1 MNING
6 GGLSFDFTASNDQ
19 LKRVI
24 EESKQAI
31 TQFSVDGVKAGKDFG
46 ASFTE
51 ATKAFDAAFAK
62 IDAIVGENQSEI
74 AKLESKY
81 KALGEVMDKAFMSG
95 NDKEFRNVSQQRKQI
110 EAEIRLRKQLVAEA
124 GKASDA
130 LAAEERAMKQN
141 EEAARKNEA
150 THASLRTQL
159 RQCREALV
167 EMEMAG
173 QRGTKEY
180 AEMQAEAARL
190 TDAWADAQAQ
200 ANILAHDQAGMQGL
214 ISGLSGV
221 SGAFSAAQGAIALFS
236 DENEDLQ
243 KVMLKVQSLMSITVG
258 LQQVQQMLNKDS
270 AFTLVTLT
278 KAKEWW
284 AKILAAGTTSTTT
297 DTAAQVANTAA
308 QTANTAAAGAN
319 TTAQTANTVATGA
332 QAAAATAG
340 TAANITLAGAFRM
353 VGAAIKS
360 IPVFGWI
367 AAAIGAIV
375 AAVSHFSSK
384 AKKAREE
391 AEKAREE
398 AAKLGK
404 RAAEIAAETVT
415 AFRLLQ
421 TGWIGLT
428 NSLKEREKWVQDNY
442 DKFKELGIQINN
454 AKEAEK
460 LFEDGSDDFVN
471 ALLKRAKAAAA
482 TEMAIEKY
490 KEAMQKEANPKR
502 LTVVKTKPKRTGWAK
517 FFFGEGGR
525 VPIEGTEEYIN
536 IDQDAIDKLNKQG
549 DEFVKQAD
557 KYRQEADALLKGLG
571 LSAKAVIEGSVE
583 AVEQQITRLREAY
596 SRAATDS
603 ERANIAAQLK
613 AKEKE
618 LEKIA
623 YKNGGG
629 TDAYADQLN
638 KKKALYA
645 KYLKWITSS
654 DATVRA
660 AANTE
665 FAGLLK
671 EGSSYLDYL
680 EKQRADIEGKA
691 KKTATDL
698 KNLATL
704 NNEIANAT
712 KETVLSDFDTQ
723 LQRELAL
730 CKTIDE
736 RLALIEEKRQ
746 QLAGDN
752 SDVDNAKG
760 EMLNEAESE
769 TKEQAKQETKAL
781 LQEYAGYLQEK
792 LEFEESYARKR
803 GLLVTQAATAATE
816 KERKIAEAALAALEA
831 KRREYE
837 GRSGSEE
844 YDELLQQYQTYQQQ
858 QTAIKEKYDA
868 QRAVATKQG
877 NALLIAEIN
886 KAEQAALSKLATEQ
900 LMASESWG
908 QLFDDMSELSTKQIN
923 KLLADINGK
932 KVEWSAQFSPKDLQA
947 INQQLEK
954 AKDEIH
960 QRNPFRALKDSLK
973 ELRDALK
980 AEKILESDDPFIKG
994 LQAKKKQYEEYT
1006 KAVHSSD
1013 KTLAGASAEI
1023 YKDLLSEGT
1032 DYIDFLKKKIA
1043 ELENKRITVGLDVK
1057 GQEQLEMLNVVL
1069 ANEQGAAQNK
1079 GAAFRQVF
1087 NDIGSSIGQI
1097 NTAFDT
1103 VVKGIKNMGVAMDE
1117 ETARI
1122 LDDISNMLNGIGDI
1136 ASGIGS
1142 SNPLQVISGVFQ
1154 VIPAVTD
1161 LFNSQDRNARRSIE
1175 RHEAAIKKLGYAY
1188 NQLQHLVDNALGE
1201 DVYAGQNALIANLR
1215 EQQAEIKGEIDDIN
1229 SMKDPDEEAIAALE
1243 EEHAELAR
1251 QIEEIY
1257 NNIAKSITGTSA
1269 KDLASDLQNALVE
1282 AFKAGENAAESFG
1295 SVVDDVIANAVAN
1308 ALKLQLLEKPLQD
1321 AIDQLVADMGFDK
1334 EGNGAFDGLTEAERD
1349 SFRDKVEGAAANYE
1363 AAMQIYKDLFDD
1375 FVENEPSS
1383 LSGAIKGASQESIDL
1398 LAGQTNAVRVNQVKQ
1413 LELVR
1418 EQLFYIS
1425 RIDSNVAVIS
1435 GRLLSILNK
1444 LTGNS
1449 DDYRAAGL
1457 TD

>member
-74 AKLESKY
+74 AKLEGKY

-221 SGAFSAAQGAIALFS
+221 SGAFSAAQGAVALFAG
-236 DENEDLQ
+236 ENEDLQ
-243 KVMLKVQSLMSITVG
+243 KIMLKVQSLMSITVG
-258 LQQVQQMLNKDS
+258 LQQVQQTLNKDS
-270 AFTLVTLT
+270 AFTLVTLN
-278 KAKEWW
+278 KAKQWW
-284 AKILAAGTTSTTT
+284 NNILAAGTTATTA

-308 QTANTAAAGAN
+308 QTASTAAAGAN

-367 AAAIGAIV
+367 AAAIGAII
-375 AAVSHFSSK
+375 AVVTSFTSK

-391 AEKAREE
+391 AAKFGEALAE
-398 AAKLGK
+398 AAAKPITQFM
-404 RAAEIAAETVT
+404 E
-415 AFRLLQ
+415 LQ
-421 TGWIGLT
+421 TSWLSVTG
-428 NSLKEREKWVQDNY
+428 SLKEREQWLQDNA
-442 DKFKELGIQINN
+442 DKFKELGLEVNSV
-454 AKEAEK
+454 KEAEE
-460 LFEDGSDDFVN
+460 LLVNYSDKVVEAFM
-471 ALLKRAKAAAA
+471 LRAKAAV
-482 TEMAIEKY
+482 TSEMAMAKY
-490 KEAMQKEANPKR
+490 KEAIKKQQEVDAMSDTTSIWVQTSSFGGGYYVQAENTRKKKKQEEVNALEAEVKE
-502 LTVVKTKPKRTGWAK
+502 LFTKQLQFTAQEKA
-517 FFFGEGGR
+517 
-525 VPIEGTEEYIN
+525 ILEEIG
-536 IDQDAIDKLNKQG
+536 QG
-549 DEFVKQAD
+549 
-557 KYRQEADALLKGLG
+557 
-571 LSAKAVIEGSVE
+571 SAKVVEGSVE
-583 AVEQQITRLREAY
+583 AVEQQITRLRDAY

-623 YKNGGG
+623 YKNGSGSGG
-629 TDAYADQLN
+629 GETDAYADQLN

-723 LQRELAL
+723 LQRELAQ
-730 CKTIDE
+730 CNTIAE

-760 EMLNEAESE
+760 EMLNEAETE

-816 KERKIAEAALAALEA
+816 KERQIAEAALAALDA
-831 KRREYE
+831 KRKEYE
-837 GRSGSEE
+837 GQSGSES
-844 YDELLQQYQTYQQQ
+844 YDALLQEYRSYQQQ
-858 QTAIKEKYDA
+858 MTDIQEKYEA
-868 QRAVATKQG
+868 QRAEAAKHG
-877 NALLIAEIN
+877 NMAMIAEIN
-886 KAEQAALSKLATEQ
+886 KAEKAALSKLATEQ
-900 LMASESWG
+900 LMASESWSE
-908 QLFDDMSELSTKQIN
+908 LFSDISKLSTKQIN
-923 KLLADINGK
+923 KLLDDINSK
-932 KVEWSAQFSPKDLQA
+932 KIEWSAQFSPKDLQA

-954 AKDEIH
+954 AREEIH
-960 QRNPFRALKDSLK
+960 ERNPFAALRDSLK
-973 ELRDALK
+973 ELRETLK
-980 AEKILESDDPFIKG
+980 AEKLLSSEDPFVKS
-994 LQAKKKQYEEYT
+994 LQEKKKQYKQYT
-1006 KAVHSSD
+1006 DAVASSD

-1032 DYIDFLKKKIA
+1032 DYIDYLKRRIK
-1043 ELENKRITVGLDVK
+1043 ELENLKISVGIDVK
-1057 GQEQLEMLNVVL
+1057 GEKELEVLNAAL
-1069 ANEQGAAQNK
+1069 AQEQGAAKNK
-1079 GAAFRQVF
+1079 GAAYREVF
-1087 NDIGSSIGQI
+1087 GDIGNSIGQI
-1097 NTAFDT
+1097 NSAFNSVID
-1103 VVKGIKNMGVAMDE
+1103 GIKNMGVAMDE
-1117 ETARI
+1117 ETTRI
-1122 LDDISNMLNGIGDI
+1122 LNDISNMLSGIGDI
-1136 ASGIGS
+1136 ASGISS
-1142 SNPLQVISGVFQ
+1142 SNPLQVLGGV
-1154 VIPAVTD
+1154 VTLIPAVTD
-1161 LFNSQDRNARRSIE
+1161 LFNSQDREARRSIKQ
-1175 RHEAAIKKLGYAY
+1175 HEAAVKKLGYAY
-1188 NQLQHLVDNALGE
+1188 NQLQHIVDNALGE
-1201 DVYAGQNALIANLR
+1201 DVYAGQNSMIDNLR
-1215 EQQAEIKGEIDDIN
+1215 KQQAELKGEIEDIN
-1229 SMKDPDEEAIAALE
+1229 GMKDPDEDAIAELE
-1243 EEHAELAR
+1243 EEYAELER
-1251 QIEEIY
+1251 QIEDIY
-1257 NNIAKSITGTSA
+1257 KDIAKNITGTSA
-1269 KDLASDLQNALVE
+1269 RDLAADLQNALVE
-1282 AFKAGENAAESFG
+1282 AFQAGEDAADAFG
-1295 SVVDDVIANAVAN
+1295 EVVDDVLANAVAN
-1308 ALKLQLLEKPLQD
+1308 ALKLQLLEKPLQE
-1321 AIDQLVADMGFDK
+1321 AIDQLVKDMGFNAD
-1334 EGNGAFDGLTEAERD
+1334 GTGTFDGLTEAEQNA
-1349 SFRDKVEGAAANYE
+1349 FREKVEGAAANYE
-1363 AAMQIYKDLFDD
+1363 TAMGVYKDLLGD
-1375 FVENEPSS
+1375 FIENDPTS

-1398 LAGQTNAVRVNQVKQ
+1398 LAGQTNAVRVNQVKNI
-1413 LELVR
+1413 ELVR

-1449 DDYRAAGL
+1449 DDYRAAGF

>member
-95 NDKEFRNVSQQRKQI
+95 KDKEFRNVSQQRKQI
-110 EAEIRLRKQLVAEA
+110 EAEIRLRKQIVAEA

-141 EEAARKNEA
+141 EEAARKNVA

-221 SGAFSAAQGAIALFS
+221 SGAFSAAQGAVALFAG
-236 DENEDLQ
+236 ENEDLQ
-243 KVMLKVQSLMSITVG
+243 KIMLKVQSLMSITVG
-258 LQQVQQMLNKDS
+258 LQQVQQTLNKDS
-270 AFTLVTLT
+270 AFTLVTLN
-278 KAKEWW
+278 KAKQWW
-284 AKILAAGTTSTTT
+284 NNILAAGTTATTA
-297 DTAAQVANTAA
+297 DTAAQAANTAA
-308 QTANTAAAGAN
+308 QAANTAATGAN
-319 TTAQTANTVATGA
+319 TTAQAANTAATGA

-367 AAAIGAIV
+367 VAGISAVIGIV
-375 AAVSHFSSK
+375 THFTSK

-391 AEKAREE
+391 AAKFGEQVADA
-398 AAKLGK
+398 AAKPITQFMELQ
-404 RAAEIAAETVT
+404 ASWLSVT
-415 AFRLLQ
+415 DSMKA
-421 TGWIGLT
+421 
-428 NSLKEREKWVQDNY
+428 REKWVEENG
-442 DKFKELGIQINN
+442 DKLRELGFEVRS
-454 AKEAEK
+454 AKDAEDLLVKNSSKVVEA
-460 LFEDGSDDFVN
+460 F
-471 ALLKRAKAAAA
+471 ALRAKAAVMSELAVA
-482 TEMAIEKY
+482 KY
-490 KEAMQKEANPKR
+490 KEILKKQAEVDAMSDTTSIWVQTSSFGTGYYVTGENTKKKKAQKE
-502 LTVVKTKPKRTGWAK
+502 V
-517 FFFGEGGR
+517 
-525 VPIEGTEEYIN
+525 
-536 IDQDAIDKLNKQG
+536 
-549 DEFVKQAD
+549 
-557 KYRQEADALLKGLG
+557 DALETE
-571 LSAKAVIEGSVE
+571 AKALLEKQLSFSAQEKAILTSIGQGAAKVVEGSVE

-629 TDAYADQLN
+629 SGGGKETDTYAEQLN

-723 LQRELAL
+723 LQRELSL

-816 KERKIAEAALAALEA
+816 KERKIAEAALAALDA
-831 KRREYE
+831 KKKEYE
-837 GRSGSEE
+837 GQSGSEH
-844 YDELLQQYQTYQQQ
+844 YDALLEQYQTYQQQ
-858 QTAIKEKYDA
+858 QTAIKEKYET
-868 QRAVATKQG
+868 QRAEATKHG
-877 NALLIAEIN
+877 NATLIAEIN

-900 LMASESWG
+900 LIASESWNK
-908 QLFDDMSELSTKQIN
+908 LFDDMSELSTKQIN
-923 KLLADINGK
+923 KLLKDINGQK
-932 KVEWSAQFSPKDLQA
+932 IEWSAQFSPKDLQA

-960 QRNPFRALKDSLK
+960 QRNPFIALKDSLK

-980 AEKILESDDPFIKG
+980 AEKILESNDPFIKG
-994 LQAKKKQYEEYT
+994 LQAKKKQYEEYVKT
-1006 KAVHSSD
+1006 INSSD

-1023 YKDLLSEGT
+1023 YKDLLKEGA

-1043 ELENKRITVGLDVK
+1043 ELENKRITVGLDVE
-1057 GQEQLEMLNVVL
+1057 GQKQLEMLNVVL
-1069 ANEQGAAQNK
+1069 EAEQGATQNK
-1079 GAAFRQVF
+1079 GAAYRQVF
-1087 NDIGSSIGQI
+1087 SSSIGQI

-1103 VVKGIKNMGVAMDE
+1103 VVNGIKNMGVAMDE
-1117 ETARI
+1117 ETTKI
-1122 LDDISNMLNGIGDI
+1122 LNDITTMLNGISDI
-1136 ASGIGS
+1136 ASGIDS

-1161 LFNSQDRNARRSIE
+1161 LFNSQDRNARRAIKE
-1175 RHEAAIKKLGYAY
+1175 HEAAIKKLGYAY
-1188 NQLQHLVDNALGE
+1188 NQLQHIVDNALGE
-1201 DVYAGQNALIANLR
+1201 DVYAGQNAIIANFR
-1215 EQQAEIKGEIDDIN
+1215 NQQAEIKGEIAAIQG
-1229 SMKDPDEEAIAALE
+1229 MKHPDGDAIAELE
-1243 EEHAELAR
+1243 EEYAELER
-1251 QIEEIY
+1251 QIEEVHKS
-1257 NNIAKSITGTSA
+1257 IAKNITGTSA
-1269 KDLASDLQNALVE
+1269 RDLAADLQSALVE
-1282 AFKAGENAAESFG
+1282 AFQAGEDAASSFG
-1295 SVVDDVIANAVAN
+1295 EVVDDVIAKAVAD

-1321 AIDQLVADMGFDK
+1321 AIDQLVKDMGFNAD
-1334 EGNGAFDGLTEAERD
+1334 GTGTFDGLTETEQNAFRD
-1349 SFRDKVEGAAANYE
+1349 SVKGAAANYK
-1363 AAMQIYKDLFDD
+1363 AAMDVYKDLLVD
-1375 FVENEPSS
+1375 FVENDPTS

-1398 LAGQTNAVRVNQVKQ
+1398 LAGQANAVRVNQVKNI
-1413 LELVR
+1413 ELVR
-1418 EQLFYIS
+1418 EQLFFIS

-1449 DDYRAAGL
+1449 DDYRAAGF

>member
-81 KALGEVMDKAFMSG
+81 KALGEVMDKAFVSG
-95 NDKEFRNVSQQRKQI
+95 KDKEYRNVSQQRKQI

-130 LAAEERAMKQN
+130 LVAEEQAMKKQA
-141 EEAARKNEA
+141 EAARKNDA

-221 SGAFSAAQGAIALFS
+221 SGAFSAAQGAVALFAG
-236 DENEDLQ
+236 ENEDLQ
-243 KVMLKVQSLMSITVG
+243 KIMLKVQSLMSITVG
-258 LQQVQQMLNKDS
+258 LQQVQQTLNKDS
-270 AFTLVTLT
+270 AFTLVTLN
-278 KAKEWW
+278 KAKQWW
-284 AKILAAGTTSTTT
+284 NNILAAGTTATTA

-308 QTANTAAAGAN
+308 QTASTAAAGAN

-367 AAAIGAIV
+367 AAAIGAIIAV
-375 AAVSHFSSK
+375 ATSFTSK

-391 AEKAREE
+391 TAKFGEALAE
-398 AAKLGK
+398 AAAKPITQFMEL
-404 RAAEIAAETVT
+404 IVT
-415 AFRLLQ
+415 
-421 TGWIGLT
+421 G
-428 NSLKEREKWVQDNY
+428 SLKEREQWLQDNA
-442 DKFKELGIQINN
+442 DKFKELGLEVSSV
-454 AKEAEK
+454 KEAEE
-460 LFEDGSDDFVN
+460 LLVNYSDKVVEAFM
-471 ALLKRAKAAAA
+471 LRAKAAV
-482 TEMAIEKY
+482 TSEMAMAKY
-490 KEAMQKEANPKR
+490 KEAIKKQQEVDAMSDTTSIWVQTSSFGGGYYVQAENTRKKKKQKEVNA
-502 LTVVKTKPKRTGWAK
+502 LEAEVKELFTKQLQFTAQEKA
-517 FFFGEGGR
+517 
-525 VPIEGTEEYIN
+525 ILEEIG
-536 IDQDAIDKLNKQG
+536 QG
-549 DEFVKQAD
+549 
-557 KYRQEADALLKGLG
+557 
-571 LSAKAVIEGSVE
+571 SAKVVEGSVE

-623 YKNGGG
+623 YKNGSGSGG
-629 TDAYADQLN
+629 GKETDAYADQLN

-816 KERKIAEAALAALEA
+816 KERKIAEAALAALDA
-831 KRREYE
+831 KKKEYE
-837 GRSGSEE
+837 GQSGSEQ
-844 YDELLQQYQTYQQQ
+844 YDALLEQYQTYQQQ
-858 QTAIKEKYDA
+858 QTAIKEKYEA
-868 QRAVATKQG
+868 QRAEATKHG
-877 NALLIAEIN
+877 NAALIAEIN

-900 LMASESWG
+900 LMASESWNK
-908 QLFDDMSELSTKQIN
+908 LFDDMSELSTKQIN
-923 KLLADINGK
+923 KLLKDINGQK
-932 KVEWSAQFSPKDLQA
+932 IEWSAQFSPKDLQA

-954 AKDEIH
+954 AKNEIH
-960 QRNPFRALKDSLK
+960 QRNPFIALKDSLK

-980 AEKILESDDPFIKG
+980 AEKILESNDPFIKG
-994 LQAKKKQYEEYT
+994 LQAKKKQYEEYVKT
-1006 KAVHSSD
+1006 INSSD

-1023 YKDLLSEGT
+1023 YKDLLKEGA

-1057 GQEQLEMLNVVL
+1057 GQQQL
-1069 ANEQGAAQNK
+1069 
-1079 GAAFRQVF
+1079 
-1087 NDIGSSIGQI
+1087 
-1097 NTAFDT
+1097 
-1103 VVKGIKNMGVAMDE
+1103 
-1117 ETARI
+1117 
-1122 LDDISNMLNGIGDI
+1122 
-1136 ASGIGS
+1136 
-1142 SNPLQVISGVFQ
+1142 
-1154 VIPAVTD
+1154 
-1161 LFNSQDRNARRSIE
+1161 
-1175 RHEAAIKKLGYAY
+1175 
-1188 NQLQHLVDNALGE
+1188 
-1201 DVYAGQNALIANLR
+1201 
-1215 EQQAEIKGEIDDIN
+1215 
-1229 SMKDPDEEAIAALE
+1229 
-1243 EEHAELAR
+1243 
-1251 QIEEIY
+1251 
-1257 NNIAKSITGTSA
+1257 
-1269 KDLASDLQNALVE
+1269 
-1282 AFKAGENAAESFG
+1282 
-1295 SVVDDVIANAVAN
+1295 
-1308 ALKLQLLEKPLQD
+1308 
-1321 AIDQLVADMGFDK
+1321 
-1334 EGNGAFDGLTEAERD
+1334 
-1349 SFRDKVEGAAANYE
+1349 
-1363 AAMQIYKDLFDD
+1363 
-1375 FVENEPSS
+1375 
-1383 LSGAIKGASQESIDL
+1383 
-1398 LAGQTNAVRVNQVKQ
+1398 
-1413 LELVR
+1413 
-1418 EQLFYIS
+1418 
-1425 RIDSNVAVIS
+1425 
-1435 GRLLSILNK
+1435 
-1444 LTGNS
+1444 
-1449 DDYRAAGL
+1449 
-1457 TD
+1457 

>member
-62 IDAIVGENQSEI
+62 IDAIIGENRSEI
-74 AKLESKY
+74 AKLEGKY

-95 NDKEFRNVSQQRKQI
+95 NDKEFRNVKNQRDQI
-110 EAEIRLRKQLVAEA
+110 ASEIRLRKKLVEEA

-130 LAAEERAMKQN
+130 LVAEERAMRQN

-150 THASLRTQL
+150 THTSLRTQL

-190 TDAWADAQAQ
+190 TDAMADAQAQ

-221 SGAFSAAQGAIALFS
+221 SGAFSAAQGAVALFAG
-236 DENEDLQ
+236 ENEDLQ
-243 KVMLKVQSLMSITVG
+243 KIMLKVQSLMSITVG
-258 LQQVQQMLNKDS
+258 LQQVQQTLNKDS
-270 AFTLVTLT
+270 AFTLVTLNGI
-278 KAKEWW
+278 KQWW
-284 AKILAAGTTSTTT
+284 NKILAAGTTATTA

-308 QTANTAAAGAN
+308 QTASTAAAGAN

-367 AAAIGAIV
+367 AAAIGALIGV
-375 AAVSHFSSK
+375 ITYFTSK

-391 AEKAREE
+391 AAKFGEAVADAAAKPISQFMELQTSWLSVTDSLKARE
-398 AAKLGK
+398 
-404 RAAEIAAETVT
+404 
-415 AFRLLQ
+415 
-421 TGWIGLT
+421 
-428 NSLKEREKWVQDNY
+428 KWLQDNA
-442 DKFKELGIQINN
+442 DKLKDLGFEVRNV
-454 AKEAEK
+454 KEAED
-460 LFEDGSDDFVN
+460 LLVNYSDKVVEAFM
-471 ALLKRAKAAAA
+471 LRAKAAVISEQA
-482 TEMAIEKY
+482 MAKY
-490 KEAMQKEANPKR
+490 KEAIKKQQEVDAMSDTKSVYVQTSSFGTGYYVTGENTEKKKKQKE
-502 LTVVKTKPKRTGWAK
+502 V
-517 FFFGEGGR
+517 
-525 VPIEGTEEYIN
+525 
-536 IDQDAIDKLNKQG
+536 
-549 DEFVKQAD
+549 
-557 KYRQEADALLKGLG
+557 DALEAEAKTLFEKQLQ
-571 LSAKAVIEGSVE
+571 LSAQEKAILQEIGQGSAKIVEGSVE

-623 YKNGGG
+623 YKNDGGSG
-629 TDAYADQLN
+629 KETDAYADQLN

-704 NNEIANAT
+704 NDEIANAT

-723 LQRELAL
+723 LQRELAQ
-730 CKTIDE
+730 CNTIAE

-760 EMLNEAESE
+760 EMLNEAETE

-816 KERKIAEAALAALEA
+816 KERQIAEAALAALDA
-831 KRREYE
+831 KKKEYA
-837 GRSGSEE
+837 GQSGSES
-844 YDELLQQYQTYQQQ
+844 YDALLQEYRSYQQQ
-858 QTAIKEKYDA
+858 MTDIQEKYEA
-868 QRAVATKQG
+868 QRAEAAKHG
-877 NALLIAEIN
+877 NMAMITEIN
-886 KAEQAALSKLATEQ
+886 KAEKAALSKLATEQ
-900 LMASESWG
+900 LMASESWSE
-908 QLFDDMSELSTKQIN
+908 LFGDISKLSTKQIN
-923 KLLADINGK
+923 KLLDDINSK
-932 KVEWSAQFSPKDLQA
+932 KIEWSAQFSPKDLQA

-954 AKDEIH
+954 AREEIH
-960 QRNPFRALKDSLK
+960 ERNPFIALRDSLK
-973 ELRDALK
+973 ELRETLK
-980 AEKILESDDPFIKG
+980 AEQLLGSDDPFVKG
-994 LQAKKKQYEEYT
+994 LQEKKKQYQQYT
-1006 KAVHSSD
+1006 DAVNSSD

-1023 YKDLLSEGT
+1023 YKELLSEGT
-1032 DYIDFLKKKIA
+1032 DYIDYLKRRIKEI
-1043 ELENKRITVGLDVK
+1043 ENIQISVGLDVE
-1057 GQEQLEMLNVVL
+1057 GEQELETLNAAL
-1069 ANEQGAAQNK
+1069 AQEQGASQSK
-1079 GAAFRQVF
+1079 GAAYKEVF
-1087 NDIGSSIGQI
+1087 AGIGGSIDMI
-1097 NTAFDT
+1097 STAFDT
-1103 VVKGIKNMGVAMDE
+1103 VVAGIKNMGVSMDE
-1117 ETARI
+1117 ETETI
-1122 LDDISNMLNGIGDI
+1122 LNDVSN
-1136 ASGIGS
+1136 
-1142 SNPLQVISGVFQ
+1142 VISGVGSIATGIATGNPLQ
-1154 VIPAVTD
+1154 ILQGAMQTIPAIID
-1161 LFNSQDRNARRSIE
+1161 LFNSQDRNARRSIK
-1175 RHEAAIKKLGYAY
+1175 RHEEAIKKLGNAY
-1188 NQLQHLVDNALGE
+1188 NQLQHVVDNALGE
-1201 DVYAGQNALIANLR
+1201 SVYAGQNDMIKNLR
-1215 EQQAEIKGEIDDIN
+1215 SQQAEIKGEISDIKG
-1229 SMKDPDEEAIAALE
+1229 MKKPDKEAIAELE
-1243 EEHAELAR
+1243 EEYAELER
-1251 QIEEIY
+1251 QIADIY
-1257 NNIAKSITGTSA
+1257 KNIAESITGTSA
-1269 KDLASDLQNALVE
+1269 RDLAAELQSALVG
-1282 AFKAGENAAESFG
+1282 AFEAGEDAADAFG
-1295 SVVDDVIANAVAN
+1295 DVVDDVLGNAVAN
-1308 ALKLQLLEKPLQD
+1308 ALKLKLLEEPLQQ
-1321 AIDQLVADMGFDK
+1321 AINALVRDMGFNAD
-1334 EGNGAFDGLTEAERD
+1334 GTGTFDGLTEEEQQA
-1349 SFRDKVEGAAANYE
+1349 FRDKVEGAAANYKD
-1363 AAMQIYKDLFDD
+1363 AMAVYKDLFEDI
-1375 FVENEPSS
+1375 ENPTS

-1398 LAGQTNAVRVNQVKQ
+1398 LAGQTNAVRVNQVKNI
-1413 LELVR
+1413 ELVR

-1449 DDYRAAGL
+1449 DDLRAAGF

>member
-74 AKLESKY
+74 AKLEGKY
-81 KALGEVMDKAFMSG
+81 KALGEVMNKAFMSG

-110 EAEIRLRKQLVAEA
+110 EAEIRLRKKLVEEA

-221 SGAFSAAQGAIALFS
+221 SGAFSAAQGAVALFAG
-236 DENEDLQ
+236 ENEDLQ
-243 KVMLKVQSLMSITVG
+243 KIMLKVQSLMSITVG
-258 LQQVQQMLNKDS
+258 LQQVQQTLNKDS
-270 AFTLVTLT
+270 AFTLVTLN
-278 KAKEWW
+278 KAKQWW
-284 AKILAAGTTSTTT
+284 NNILAAGTTATTA

-308 QTANTAAAGAN
+308 QTASTAAAGAN

-367 AAAIGAIV
+367 AAAIGAII
-375 AAVSHFSSK
+375 AVVTSFTSK

-391 AEKAREE
+391 TAKFGEALAE
-398 AAKLGK
+398 AAAKPITQFM
-404 RAAEIAAETVT
+404 E
-415 AFRLLQ
+415 LQ
-421 TGWIGLT
+421 TSWLSVTG
-428 NSLKEREKWVQDNY
+428 SLKEREQWLQDNA
-442 DKFKELGIQINN
+442 DKFKELGLEVSSV
-454 AKEAEK
+454 KEAEE
-460 LFEDGSDDFVN
+460 LLVNYSDKVVEAFM
-471 ALLKRAKAAAA
+471 LRAKAAV
-482 TEMAIEKY
+482 TSEMAMAKY
-490 KEAMQKEANPKR
+490 KEAIKKQQEVDAMSDTTSIWVQTSSFGGGYYVQAENTRKKKKQEEVNALEAEVKE
-502 LTVVKTKPKRTGWAK
+502 LFTKQLQFTAQEKA
-517 FFFGEGGR
+517 
-525 VPIEGTEEYIN
+525 ILEEIG
-536 IDQDAIDKLNKQG
+536 QG
-549 DEFVKQAD
+549 
-557 KYRQEADALLKGLG
+557 
-571 LSAKAVIEGSVE
+571 SAKIVEGSVE

-623 YKNGGG
+623 YKNGSGSGG
-629 TDAYADQLN
+629 GKETDAYADQLN

-723 LQRELAL
+723 LQRELAQ
-730 CKTIDE
+730 CNTIAE

-760 EMLNEAESE
+760 EMLNEAETE

-816 KERKIAEAALAALEA
+816 KERQIAEAALAALDA
-831 KRREYE
+831 KRKEYE
-837 GRSGSEE
+837 GQSGSES
-844 YDELLQQYQTYQQQ
+844 YDALLQEYRSYQQQ
-858 QTAIKEKYDA
+858 MTDIQEKYEA
-868 QRAVATKQG
+868 QRAEAAKHG
-877 NALLIAEIN
+877 NMAMIAEIN
-886 KAEQAALSKLATEQ
+886 KAEKAALSKLATEQ
-900 LMASESWG
+900 LMASESWSE
-908 QLFDDMSELSTKQIN
+908 LFGDISKLSTKQIN
-923 KLLADINGK
+923 KLLDDINSK
-932 KVEWSAQFSPKDLQA
+932 KIEWSAQFSPKDLQA

-954 AKDEIH
+954 AREEIH
-960 QRNPFRALKDSLK
+960 ERNPFIALRDSLK
-973 ELRDALK
+973 ELRETLK
-980 AEKILESDDPFIKG
+980 AEQLLGSDDPFIKG

-1032 DYIDFLKKKIA
+1032 DYIDFLKKKTA

-1449 DDYRAAGL
+1449 DDYRAAGF

>member
-19 LKRVI
+19 LKKII

-62 IDAIVGENQSEI
+62 IDAIIGENQSEI
-74 AKLESKY
+74 AKLEGKY
-81 KALGEVMDKAFMSG
+81 KTLGEVMDKAFMSG
-95 NDKEFRNVSQQRKQI
+95 NDKEFRNVSQQRQQI
-110 EAEIRLRKQLVAEA
+110 EAEIRLRKKLVEEA

-130 LAAEERAMKQN
+130 LVAEERAMKQN

-221 SGAFSAAQGAIALFS
+221 SGAFSAAQGAVALFAG
-236 DENEDLQ
+236 ENEDLQ
-243 KVMLKVQSLMSITVG
+243 KIMLKVQSLMSITVG
-258 LQQVQQMLNKDS
+258 LQQVQQTLNKDS
-270 AFTLVTLT
+270 AFTLVTLNGI
-278 KAKEWW
+278 KQWW
-284 AKILAAGTTSTTT
+284 NKILAAGTTATTA

-308 QTANTAAAGAN
+308 QTASTAAAGAN

-367 AAAIGAIV
+367 AAAIGALIGV
-375 AAVSHFSSK
+375 ITHFTSK

-391 AEKAREE
+391 AAKFGEAVADAAAKPISQFMELQTSWLSVTDSLKARE
-398 AAKLGK
+398 
-404 RAAEIAAETVT
+404 
-415 AFRLLQ
+415 
-421 TGWIGLT
+421 
-428 NSLKEREKWVQDNY
+428 KWLQDNA
-442 DKFKELGIQINN
+442 DKFKDLGFEVRNV
-454 AKEAEK
+454 KEAEDLLVK
-460 LFEDGSDDFVN
+460 YSDKVVEAFM
-471 ALLKRAKAAAA
+471 LRAKAAIASEQA
-482 TEMAIEKY
+482 MAKY
-490 KEAMQKEANPKR
+490 KEAIKKQQEVDAMSDTTSIWVQTSSFGGGYYVEAEN
-502 LTVVKTKPKRTGWAK
+502 TAK
-517 FFFGEGGR
+517 
-525 VPIEGTEEYIN
+525 
-536 IDQDAIDKLNKQG
+536 KKKQ
-549 DEFVKQAD
+549 
-557 KYRQEADALLKGLG
+557 QEVDALEAEAKELFTKQLQ
-571 LSAKAVIEGSVE
+571 LSAQEKAILQEIGQGSAKIVEGSVE

-623 YKNGGG
+623 YKNDGGSG
-629 TDAYADQLN
+629 KETDTYADQLN

-691 KKTATDL
+691 KKTANDL

-704 NNEIANAT
+704 NDEIANAT
-712 KETVLSDFDTQ
+712 KETVLSDFDAQ
-723 LQRELAL
+723 LQRELAQ
-730 CKTIDE
+730 CNTIAE

-760 EMLNEAESE
+760 EMLTEAETE

-792 LEFEESYARKR
+792 LDFEESYARKR

-816 KERKIAEAALAALEA
+816 KERKIAEAALAALDA
-831 KRREYE
+831 KKKEYE
-837 GRSGSEE
+837 GQSGSEQ
-844 YDELLQQYQTYQQQ
+844 YDALLQEYRTYQQQ
-858 QTAIKEKYDA
+858 ITDIQEKYEA
-868 QRAVATKQG
+868 QRAEAAKHG
-877 NALLIAEIN
+877 NMAMIAEIN
-886 KAEQAALSKLATEQ
+886 KAEKAALSKLATEQ
-900 LMASESWG
+900 LMASESWAE
-908 QLFDDMSELSTKQIN
+908 LFGDIEKLSTKQIN
-923 KLLADINGK
+923 KLLDDINNK
-932 KVEWSAQFSPKDLQA
+932 KIEWSAQFSPKDLQA

-954 AKDEIH
+954 AREEIH
-960 QRNPFRALKDSLK
+960 ERNPFAALRDSLK
-973 ELRDALK
+973 ELRETLK
-980 AEKILESDDPFIKG
+980 AEKLLSSDDPFVKN
-994 LQAKKKQYEEYT
+994 LQEKKKQYQQYT
-1006 KAVHSSD
+1006 DAVNSSD

-1023 YKDLLSEGT
+1023 YKGLLSEGT
-1032 DYIDFLKKKIA
+1032 DYIDYLKRRIK
-1043 ELENKRITVGLDVK
+1043 ELENLKITVGIDVK
-1057 GQEQLEMLNVVL
+1057 GEEELEVLNAAL
-1069 ANEQGAAQNK
+1069 AQEQGASQSK
-1079 GAAFRQVF
+1079 GAAYKEVF
-1087 NDIGSSIGQI
+1087 ADIGGSIDMI
-1097 NTAFDT
+1097 STAFDS
-1103 VVKGIKNMGVAMDE
+1103 VVAGIKNMGVSMDE
-1117 ETARI
+1117 ETETI
-1122 LDDISNMLNGIGDI
+1122 LNDVSN
-1136 ASGIGS
+1136 
-1142 SNPLQVISGVFQ
+1142 VISGVGSIATGIATGNPLQ
-1154 VIPAVTD
+1154 ILQGAMQTIPAIID
-1161 LFNSQDRNARRSIE
+1161 LFNSQDRNSRRSIK
-1175 RHEAAIKKLGYAY
+1175 RHEEATKKLGNAY
-1188 NQLQHLVDNALGE
+1188 NQLQHVVDNALGE
-1201 DVYAGQNALIANLR
+1201 SVYAGQNDMIKNLR
-1215 EQQAEIKGEIDDIN
+1215 SQQAEIKGEISDIKG
-1229 SMKDPDEEAIAALE
+1229 MKKPDKEAIAELE
-1243 EEHAELAR
+1243 EEYAELER
-1251 QIEEIY
+1251 QIADIY
-1257 NNIAKSITGTSA
+1257 KNIAESITGTSA
-1269 KDLASDLQNALVE
+1269 RDLAAEIQSALVG
-1282 AFKAGENAAESFG
+1282 AFEAGEDAADAFG
-1295 SVVDDVIANAVAN
+1295 DVVDDVLGNAVAN
-1308 ALKLQLLEKPLQD
+1308 ALKLKLLEEPLQQ
-1321 AIDQLVADMGFDK
+1321 AINALVKDMGFNAD
-1334 EGNGAFDGLTEAERD
+1334 GTGTFDGLTEEEQQE
-1349 SFRDKVEGAAANYE
+1349 FRDKVNAAAANYKD
-1363 AAMQIYKDLFDD
+1363 AMGVYKDLFEDI
-1375 FVENEPSS
+1375 ESPTS

-1398 LAGQTNAVRVNQVKQ
+1398 LAGQTNAVRVNQVKNI
-1413 LELVR
+1413 ELVR

-1449 DDYRAAGL
+1449 DDLRAAGF

>member
-95 NDKEFRNVSQQRKQI
+95 KDKEFRNVSQQRKQI
-110 EAEIRLRKQLVAEA
+110 EAEIRLRKKLVAEA

-141 EEAARKNEA
+141 EEAARKNVA

-221 SGAFSAAQGAIALFS
+221 SGAFSAAQGAVALFAG
-236 DENEDLQ
+236 ENEDLQ
-243 KVMLKVQSLMSITVG
+243 KIMLKVQSLMSITVG
-258 LQQVQQMLNKDS
+258 LQQVQQTLNKDS
-270 AFTLVTLT
+270 AFTLVTLN
-278 KAKEWW
+278 KAKQWW
-284 AKILAAGTTSTTT
+284 NNILAAGTTATTA
-297 DTAAQVANTAA
+297 DTAAQAANTAA
-308 QTANTAAAGAN
+308 QAANTAATGAN
-319 TTAQTANTVATGA
+319 TTAQAANTAATGA

-367 AAAIGAIV
+367 VAGISAVIGIV
-375 AAVSHFSSK
+375 THFTSK

-391 AEKAREE
+391 AAKFGEQVADA
-398 AAKLGK
+398 AAKPITQFMELQ
-404 RAAEIAAETVT
+404 ASWLSVT
-415 AFRLLQ
+415 DSMKA
-421 TGWIGLT
+421 
-428 NSLKEREKWVQDNY
+428 REKWVEENG
-442 DKFKELGIQINN
+442 DKLRELGFEVRS
-454 AKEAEK
+454 AKDAEDLLVKNSSKVVEA
-460 LFEDGSDDFVN
+460 F
-471 ALLKRAKAAAA
+471 ALRAKAAVMSELAVA
-482 TEMAIEKY
+482 KY
-490 KEAMQKEANPKR
+490 KEILK
-502 LTVVKTKPKRTGWAK
+502 
-517 FFFGEGGR
+517 
-525 VPIEGTEEYIN
+525 
-536 IDQDAIDKLNKQG
+536 
-549 DEFVKQAD
+549 KQAEVD
-557 KYRQEADALLKGLG
+557 AMPDTTSIWVQTSSFGTGYYVTGENTKKKKAQKKVDALEAE
-571 LSAKAVIEGSVE
+571 AKALLEKQLSFSAQEKAILTSIGQGAAKVVEGSVE

-629 TDAYADQLN
+629 SGGGKETDTYAEQLN

-723 LQRELAL
+723 LQRELAQ

-816 KERKIAEAALAALEA
+816 KERKIAEAALAALDA
-831 KRREYE
+831 KKKEYE
-837 GRSGSEE
+837 GQSGSEQ
-844 YDELLQQYQTYQQQ
+844 YDALLEQYQTYQQQ
-858 QTAIKEKYDA
+858 QTAIKEKYET
-868 QRAVATKQG
+868 QRAEATKHG
-877 NALLIAEIN
+877 NAALIAEIN

-900 LMASESWG
+900 LMASESWNK
-908 QLFDDMSELSTKQIN
+908 LFDDMSKLSTKQIN
-923 KLLADINGK
+923 KLLKDINGQK
-932 KVEWSAQFSPKDLQA
+932 IEWSAQFSPKDLQA

-960 QRNPFRALKDSLK
+960 QRNPFIALKDSLK

-980 AEKILESDDPFIKG
+980 AEKILESNDPFIKG
-994 LQAKKKQYEEYT
+994 LQAKKKQYEEYVKT
-1006 KAVHSSD
+1006 INSSD

-1023 YKDLLSEGT
+1023 YKDLLKEGA

-1057 GQEQLEMLNVVL
+1057 EQQQLEKLNVVL
-1069 ANEQGAAQNK
+1069 EAEQGAAQNK
-1079 GAAFRQVF
+1079 GAAYRQVF
-1087 NDIGSSIGQI
+1087 SDIGSSIGQI

-1103 VVKGIKNMGVAMDE
+1103 VVNGIKNMGVAMDE
-1117 ETARI
+1117 ETTKI
-1122 LDDISNMLNGIGDI
+1122 LNDITTMLNGIADI

-1161 LFNSQDRNARRSIE
+1161 LFNSQDRNARRAIKE
-1175 RHEAAIKKLGYAY
+1175 HEAAIKKLGYAY
-1188 NQLQHLVDNALGE
+1188 NQLQHIVDNALGE
-1201 DVYAGQNALIANLR
+1201 DVYAGQNAIIANFR
-1215 EQQAEIKGEIDDIN
+1215 NQQAEIKGEIAAIQG
-1229 SMKDPDEEAIAALE
+1229 MKHPDGDAIAELE
-1243 EEHAELAR
+1243 EEYAELER
-1251 QIEEIY
+1251 QIEEVY
-1257 NNIAKSITGTSA
+1257 KSIAKNITGTSA
-1269 KDLASDLQNALVE
+1269 RDLAADLQSALVE
-1282 AFKAGENAAESFG
+1282 AFQAGEDAANAFG
-1295 SVVDDVIANAVAN
+1295 EVVDDVIANAVAN

-1321 AIDQLVADMGFDK
+1321 AIDQLVKDMGFNAD
-1334 EGNGAFDGLTEAERD
+1334 GTGTFDGLTETEQNAFRD
-1349 SFRDKVEGAAANYE
+1349 SVEGAAANYK
-1363 AAMQIYKDLFDD
+1363 AAMDVYKDLLGD
-1375 FVENEPSS
+1375 FVENDPTS

-1398 LAGQTNAVRVNQVKQ
+1398 LAGQTNAVRVNQVKNI
-1413 LELVR
+1413 ELVR
-1418 EQLFYIS
+1418 EQLFFIS

-1449 DDYRAAGL
+1449 DDYRAAGF

>member
-19 LKRVI
+19 LKKII

-62 IDAIVGENQSEI
+62 IDAIIGENQSEI
-74 AKLESKY
+74 AKLEGKY

-95 NDKEFRNVSQQRKQI
+95 NDKEFRNVKNQRDQI
-110 EAEIRLRKQLVAEA
+110 ASEIRLRKKLVEEA

-130 LAAEERAMKQN
+130 LVAEERAMRQN

-150 THASLRTQL
+150 THTSLRTQL

-190 TDAWADAQAQ
+190 TDAMADAQAQ

-221 SGAFSAAQGAIALFS
+221 SGAFSAAQGAVALFAG
-236 DENEDLQ
+236 ENEDLQ
-243 KVMLKVQSLMSITVG
+243 KIMLKVQSLMSITVG
-258 LQQVQQMLNKDS
+258 LQQVQQTLNKDS
-270 AFTLVTLT
+270 AFTLVTLNGI
-278 KAKEWW
+278 KQWW
-284 AKILAAGTTSTTT
+284 NKILAAGTTATTA

-308 QTANTAAAGAN
+308 QTASTAAAGAN

-367 AAAIGAIV
+367 VAAIGALIGV
-375 AAVSHFSSK
+375 ITHFTSK

-391 AEKAREE
+391 AAKFGEAVADAAAKPISQFMELQTSWLSVTDSLKARE
-398 AAKLGK
+398 
-404 RAAEIAAETVT
+404 
-415 AFRLLQ
+415 
-421 TGWIGLT
+421 
-428 NSLKEREKWVQDNY
+428 KWLQDNA
-442 DKFKELGIQINN
+442 DKFKDLGFEVRNV
-454 AKEAEK
+454 KEAEDLLVK
-460 LFEDGSDDFVN
+460 YSDKVVEAFM
-471 ALLKRAKAAAA
+471 LRAKAAIAGEQA
-482 TEMAIEKY
+482 MAKY
-490 KEAMQKEANPKR
+490 KEAIKKQQEVDAMSDTKSVYVQTSSFGTGYYVTGENTEKKKKQKE
-502 LTVVKTKPKRTGWAK
+502 V
-517 FFFGEGGR
+517 
-525 VPIEGTEEYIN
+525 
-536 IDQDAIDKLNKQG
+536 
-549 DEFVKQAD
+549 
-557 KYRQEADALLKGLG
+557 DALEAEAKTLFEKQLQ
-571 LSAKAVIEGSVE
+571 LSAQEKAILQEIGQGSAKIVEGSVE

-623 YKNGGG
+623 YKNDGGSG
-629 TDAYADQLN
+629 KETDTYADQLN

-704 NNEIANAT
+704 NDEIANAT
-712 KETVLSDFDTQ
+712 KETVLSDFDAQ
-723 LQRELAL
+723 LQRELAQ
-730 CKTIDE
+730 CNTIAE

-760 EMLNEAESE
+760 EMLNEAETE

-816 KERKIAEAALAALEA
+816 KERKIAEAALAALDA
-831 KRREYE
+831 KKKEYE
-837 GRSGSEE
+837 GQSESE
-844 YDELLQQYQTYQQQ
+844 QYDALLQEYRTYQQQ
-858 QTAIKEKYDA
+858 ITDIQEKYEA
-868 QRAVATKQG
+868 QRAEAAKHG
-877 NALLIAEIN
+877 NMAMIAEIN
-886 KAEQAALSKLATEQ
+886 KAEKAALSKLATEQ
-900 LMASESWG
+900 LMASESWAE
-908 QLFDDMSELSTKQIN
+908 LFGDIEKLSTKQIN
-923 KLLADINGK
+923 KLLDDINNK
-932 KVEWSAQFSPKDLQA
+932 KIEWSAQFSPKDLQA

-954 AKDEIH
+954 AREEIH
-960 QRNPFRALKDSLK
+960 ERNPFAALRDSLK
-973 ELRDALK
+973 ELRETLK
-980 AEKILESDDPFIKG
+980 DEKLLSSDDPFVKG
-994 LQAKKKQYEEYT
+994 LQEKKKQYQQYT
-1006 KAVHSSD
+1006 DAVNSSD

-1023 YKDLLSEGT
+1023 YKELLSEGT
-1032 DYIDFLKKKIA
+1032 DYIDYLKRRIKEI
-1043 ELENKRITVGLDVK
+1043 ENIQISVGLDVE
-1057 GQEQLEMLNVVL
+1057 GEQELETLNAAL
-1069 ANEQGAAQNK
+1069 AQEQGASQSK
-1079 GAAFRQVF
+1079 GAAYKEVF
-1087 NDIGSSIGQI
+1087 AGIGGSIDMI
-1097 NTAFDT
+1097 STAFDT
-1103 VVKGIKNMGVAMDE
+1103 VVAGIKKMGVSMDE
-1117 ETARI
+1117 ETETI
-1122 LDDISNMLNGIGDI
+1122 LNDVSN
-1136 ASGIGS
+1136 
-1142 SNPLQVISGVFQ
+1142 VISGVGSIATGIATGNPLQ
-1154 VIPAVTD
+1154 ILQGAMQTIPAIID
-1161 LFNSQDRNARRSIE
+1161 LFNSQDRNARRSIK
-1175 RHEAAIKKLGYAY
+1175 RHEEAIKKLGNTY
-1188 NQLQHLVDNALGE
+1188 NQLQHVVDNALGE
-1201 DVYAGQNALIANLR
+1201 SVYAGQNDMIKNLR
-1215 EQQAEIKGEIDDIN
+1215 SQQAEIKGEISDIKG
-1229 SMKDPDEEAIAALE
+1229 MKKPDKEAIAELE
-1243 EEHAELAR
+1243 EEYAELER
-1251 QIEEIY
+1251 QIADIY
-1257 NNIAKSITGTSA
+1257 KNIAESITGTSA
-1269 KDLASDLQNALVE
+1269 RDLAAELQSALVG
-1282 AFKAGENAAESFG
+1282 AFEAGEDAADAFG
-1295 SVVDDVIANAVAN
+1295 DVVDDVLGNAVAN
-1308 ALKLQLLEKPLQD
+1308 ALKLKLLEEPLQQ
-1321 AIDQLVADMGFDK
+1321 AINALVRDMGFNAD
-1334 EGNGAFDGLTEAERD
+1334 GTGTFDGLTEEEQQA
-1349 SFRDKVEGAAANYE
+1349 FRDKVEGAAANYKD
-1363 AAMQIYKDLFDD
+1363 AMAVYKDLFEDI
-1375 FVENEPSS
+1375 ENPTS

-1398 LAGQTNAVRVNQVKQ
+1398 LAGQTNAVRVNQVKNI
-1413 LELVR
+1413 ELVR

-1449 DDYRAAGL
+1449 DDLRAAGF

>member
-46 ASFTE
+46 VSFTE

-221 SGAFSAAQGAIALFS
+221 SGAFSAAQGAVALFAG
-236 DENEDLQ
+236 ENEDLQ
-243 KVMLKVQSLMSITVG
+243 KIMLKVQSLMSITVG
-258 LQQVQQMLNKDS
+258 LQQVQQTLNKDS
-270 AFTLVTLT
+270 AFTLVTLN
-278 KAKEWW
+278 KAKQWW
-284 AKILAAGTTSTTT
+284 NNILAAGTTATTA

-308 QTANTAAAGAN
+308 QTASTAAAGAN

-367 AAAIGAIV
+367 AAAIGALIGV
-375 AAVSHFSSK
+375 ITYFTSK

-391 AEKAREE
+391 AAKFGEAVADAAAKPISQFMELQTSWLSVTDSLKARE
-398 AAKLGK
+398 
-404 RAAEIAAETVT
+404 
-415 AFRLLQ
+415 
-421 TGWIGLT
+421 
-428 NSLKEREKWVQDNY
+428 KWLQDNA
-442 DKFKELGIQINN
+442 DKLKDLGFEVRNV
-454 AKEAEK
+454 KEAED
-460 LFEDGSDDFVN
+460 LLVNYSDKVVEAFM
-471 ALLKRAKAAAA
+471 LRAKAAVISEQA
-482 TEMAIEKY
+482 MAKY
-490 KEAMQKEANPKR
+490 KEAIKKQQEVDAMSDTKSVYVQTSSFGTGYYVTGENTEKKKKQKE
-502 LTVVKTKPKRTGWAK
+502 V
-517 FFFGEGGR
+517 
-525 VPIEGTEEYIN
+525 
-536 IDQDAIDKLNKQG
+536 
-549 DEFVKQAD
+549 
-557 KYRQEADALLKGLG
+557 DALEAEAKTLFEKQLQ
-571 LSAKAVIEGSVE
+571 LSAQEKAILQEIGQGSAKIVEGSVE

-623 YKNGGG
+623 YKNDGGSG
-629 TDAYADQLN
+629 KETDTYADQLN

-704 NNEIANAT
+704 NDEIANAT
-712 KETVLSDFDTQ
+712 KETVLSDFDAQ
-723 LQRELAL
+723 LQRELAQ
-730 CKTIDE
+730 CNTIAE

-760 EMLNEAESE
+760 EMLNEAETE

-837 GRSGSEE
+837 GRSDSEE

-908 QLFDDMSELSTKQIN
+908 RLFDDMSELSTKQIN

-954 AKDEIH
+954 AKGEIH

-980 AEKILESDDPFIKG
+980 AEKILESDDPFITG

-1122 LDDISNMLNGIGDI
+1122 LDDISNMLGGIGDI
-1136 ASGIGS
+1136 ASGIAG
-1142 SNPLQVISGVFQ
+1142 SNPLQVLGGAFQ
-1154 VIPAVTD
+1154 VLPAVTD

-1425 RIDSNVAVIS
+1425 RIDNNVAVIS
-1435 GRLLSILNK
+1435 ARLLSILNK
-1444 LTGNS
+1444 ITGNS
-1449 DDYRAAGL
+1449 DDFRASGI

>member
-62 IDAIVGENQSEI
+62 IDAIIGENQSEI
-74 AKLESKY
+74 AKLEGKY

-130 LAAEERAMKQN
+130 LVAEEQAMKKQA
-141 EEAARKNEA
+141 EAAQKAA
-150 THASLRTQL
+150 TTHTSLRTQL
-159 RQCREALV
+159 REVREALV

-173 QRGTKEY
+173 QRGTEEY
-180 AEMQAEAARL
+180 QRLQEEAGRL
-190 TDAWADAQAQ
+190 TDAWGDAQAQ
-200 ANILAHDQAGMQGL
+200 ANVLAHDQAAMQGL

-221 SGAFSAAQGAIALFS
+221 SGAFSAAQGAVALFAG
-236 DENEDLQ
+236 ENENLQ
-243 KVMLKVQSLMSITVG
+243 KIMLKVQSLMSITVG
-258 LQQVQQMLNKDS
+258 LQQIQQTLDKDS
-270 AFTLVTLT
+270 AFQLVTLA

-284 AKILAAGTTSTTT
+284 NNILAAGTGKTTA
-297 DTAAQVANTAA
+297 DTAAQAANTAA
-308 QTANTAAAGAN
+308 QAASTAATGAN

-367 AAAIGAIV
+367 AAAIGAII
-375 AAVSHFSSK
+375 AVVTSFTSK

-391 AEKAREE
+391 AAKFGEAVAE
-398 AAKLGK
+398 AAVKPITSFYELQ
-404 RAAEIAAETVT
+404 AEW
-415 AFRLLQ
+415 LS
-421 TGWIGLT
+421 LT
-428 NSLKEREKWVQDNY
+428 DSLKEREKWVQNSG
-442 DKFKELGIQINN
+442 DKFRDLGFEVNS
-454 AKEAEK
+454 AKEAE
-460 LFEDGSDDFVN
+460 E
-471 ALLKRAKAAAA
+471 LLVKNSAKVVEAFMLRAKAAATSELA
-482 TEMAIEKY
+482 VAKY
-490 KEAMQKEANPKR
+490 KEAIKKQQEVDAMPDTKSVWVQTSMYGTGYFVETENTGKAKAQKEADNLK
-502 LTVVKTKPKRTGWAK
+502 G
-517 FFFGEGGR
+517 
-525 VPIEGTEEYIN
+525 
-536 IDQDAIDKLNKQG
+536 
-549 DEFVKQAD
+549 
-557 KYRQEADALLKGLG
+557 EADALIQKQIQ
-571 LSAKAVIEGSVE
+571 LSAQEKAILQEIGQGSAKIIEGSVE

-623 YKNGGG
+623 YKNGSGSGG
-629 TDAYADQLN
+629 GKETDAYADQLN

-671 EGSSYLDYL
+671 EGSSHLDYL

-704 NNEIANAT
+704 NDEIANAT
-712 KETVLSDFDTQ
+712 KETVLSDFDAQ
-723 LQRELAL
+723 LQRELAQ
-730 CKTIDE
+730 CNTIAE

-760 EMLNEAESE
+760 EMLNEAETE

-816 KERKIAEAALAALEA
+816 KERQIAEAALAALDA
-831 KRREYE
+831 KRKEYE
-837 GRSGSEE
+837 GQSGSES
-844 YDELLQQYQTYQQQ
+844 YDALLQEYRSYQQQ
-858 QTAIKEKYDA
+858 TTDIQEKYEA
-868 QRAVATKQG
+868 QRAEAAKHG
-877 NALLIAEIN
+877 NMAMIAEIN
-886 KAEQAALSKLATEQ
+886 KAEKAALSKLATEQ
-900 LMASESWG
+900 LMASESWSE
-908 QLFDDMSELSTKQIN
+908 LFSDISKLSTKQIN
-923 KLLADINGK
+923 KLLDDINSK
-932 KVEWSAQFSPKDLQA
+932 KIEWSAQFSPKDLQA

-954 AKDEIH
+954 AREEIH
-960 QRNPFRALKDSLK
+960 ERNPFIALRDSLK
-973 ELRDALK
+973 ELRETLK
-980 AEKILESDDPFIKG
+980 AEQLLGSDDPFVKG
-994 LQAKKKQYEEYT
+994 LQEKKKQYQQYT
-1006 KAVHSSD
+1006 DAVASSD

-1032 DYIDFLKKKIA
+1032 DYIDYLKRRIK
-1043 ELENKRITVGLDVK
+1043 ELENLKISVGIDVK
-1057 GQEQLEMLNVVL
+1057 GEKELEVLNAAL
-1069 ANEQGAAQNK
+1069 AQEQGAAKNK
-1079 GAAFRQVF
+1079 GAAYKEVF
-1087 NDIGSSIGQI
+1087 ADIGGSIDMI
-1097 NTAFDT
+1097 STAFDS
-1103 VVKGIKNMGVAMDE
+1103 VVEGIKKMGVSMDE
-1117 ETARI
+1117 ETETI
-1122 LDDISNMLNGIGDI
+1122 LSDVSN
-1136 ASGIGS
+1136 
-1142 SNPLQVISGVFQ
+1142 VISGVGSIASGVATGNPLQ
-1154 VIPAVTD
+1154 ILQGAVQTIPAIVD
-1161 LFNSQDRNARRSIE
+1161 LFNSQDRNARRSIK
-1175 RHEAAIKKLGYAY
+1175 RHEDDIKKLGTAY
-1188 NQLQHLVDNALGE
+1188 NQLQHIVDNALGE
-1201 DVYAGQNALIANLR
+1201 SVYAGQNEMIKNLR
-1215 EQQAEIKGEIDDIN
+1215 NQQAEIQGEIKDIKG
-1229 SMKDPDEEAIAALE
+1229 MKKPDKNAIAELE
-1243 EEHAELAR
+1243 EEYAELER
-1251 QIEEIY
+1251 QIADIY
-1257 NNIAKSITGTSA
+1257 KDIAQGITGTSA
-1269 KDLASDLQNALVE
+1269 RDLAAEIQSALVG
-1282 AFKAGENAAESFG
+1282 AFEAGEDAADAFG
-1295 SVVDDVIANAVAN
+1295 DVVDDVLGNAVAN
-1308 ALKLQLLEKPLQD
+1308 ALKLKLLEEPLQQ
-1321 AIDQLVADMGFDK
+1321 AINALVRDMGFNAD
-1334 EGNGAFDGLTEAERD
+1334 GTGTFDGLTEEEQRA
-1349 SFRDKVEGAAANYE
+1349 FREKVEGAAANYKD
-1363 AAMQIYKDLFDD
+1363 AMAVYKDLFEDI
-1375 FVENEPSS
+1375 ENPTS

-1398 LAGQTNAVRVNQVKQ
+1398 LAGQTNAVRVNQVKNI
-1413 LELVR
+1413 ELVR

-1449 DDYRAAGL
+1449 DDLRAAGF

>member
-19 LKRVI
+19 LKKII

-62 IDAIVGENQSEI
+62 IDAIIGENQSEI
-74 AKLESKY
+74 AKLQSKY

-95 NDKEFRNVSQQRKQI
+95 NDKEFRNVSQQRQQI
-110 EAEIRLRKQLVAEA
+110 EAEIRLRKKLVEEA
-124 GKASDA
+124 GKASEA
-130 LAAEERAMKQN
+130 LVAEERAMKQN

-221 SGAFSAAQGAIALFS
+221 SGAFSAAQGAVALFAG
-236 DENEDLQ
+236 ENEDLQ
-243 KVMLKVQSLMSITVG
+243 KIMLKVQSLMSITVG
-258 LQQVQQMLNKDS
+258 LQQVQQTLNKDS
-270 AFTLVTLT
+270 AFTLVTLN
-278 KAKEWW
+278 KAKQWW
-284 AKILAAGTTSTTT
+284 NNILAAGTTATTA

-308 QTANTAAAGAN
+308 QTASTAAAGAN

-367 AAAIGAIV
+367 VAGISAVIGIV
-375 AAVSHFSSK
+375 THFTSK

-391 AEKAREE
+391 AAKFGEQVADA
-398 AAKLGK
+398 AAKPITQFMELQ
-404 RAAEIAAETVT
+404 ASWLSVT
-415 AFRLLQ
+415 DSMKA
-421 TGWIGLT
+421 
-428 NSLKEREKWVQDNY
+428 REKWVEENG
-442 DKFKELGIQINN
+442 DKLRELGFEVRS
-454 AKEAEK
+454 AKDAEDLLVKNSSKVVEA
-460 LFEDGSDDFVN
+460 F
-471 ALLKRAKAAAA
+471 ALRAKAAVMSELAVA
-482 TEMAIEKY
+482 KY
-490 KEAMQKEANPKR
+490 KEILKKQAEVDAMPDTSSVWVQTSSFGTGYYVSGENTAKKQAQKE
-502 LTVVKTKPKRTGWAK
+502 V
-517 FFFGEGGR
+517 
-525 VPIEGTEEYIN
+525 
-536 IDQDAIDKLNKQG
+536 
-549 DEFVKQAD
+549 
-557 KYRQEADALLKGLG
+557 DALEAEAKALLEKQLSFSAQEKAILTTIGQG
-571 LSAKAVIEGSVE
+571 SAKVVEGSVE

-623 YKNGGG
+623 YKNGSGSGG
-629 TDAYADQLN
+629 GKETDAYADQLN

-704 NNEIANAT
+704 NDEIANAT

-723 LQRELAL
+723 LQRELAQ
-730 CKTIDE
+730 CNTIAE

-760 EMLNEAESE
+760 EMLNEAETE

-816 KERKIAEAALAALEA
+816 KERQIAEAALAALDA
-831 KRREYE
+831 KRKEYE
-837 GRSGSEE
+837 GQSGSEE

-1023 YKDLLSEGT
+1023 YKDLLSEGA

-1449 DDYRAAGL
+1449 DDYRAAGF

>member
-19 LKRVI
+19 LKKII

-62 IDAIVGENQSEI
+62 IDAIIGENQSEI
-74 AKLESKY
+74 AKLEGKY

-95 NDKEFRNVSQQRKQI
+95 NDKEFRNVKNQRDQI
-110 EAEIRLRKQLVAEA
+110 ASEIRLRKKLVEEA

-130 LAAEERAMKQN
+130 LVAEERAMRQN

-150 THASLRTQL
+150 THTSLRTQL

-190 TDAWADAQAQ
+190 TDAMADAQAQ

-221 SGAFSAAQGAIALFS
+221 SGAFSAAQGAVALFAG
-236 DENEDLQ
+236 ENEDLQ
-243 KVMLKVQSLMSITVG
+243 KIMLKVQSLMSITVG
-258 LQQVQQMLNKDS
+258 LQQVQQTLNKDS
-270 AFTLVTLT
+270 AFTLVTLNGI
-278 KAKEWW
+278 KQWW
-284 AKILAAGTTSTTT
+284 NKILAAGTTATTA

-308 QTANTAAAGAN
+308 QTASTAAAGAN

-367 AAAIGAIV
+367 AAAIGALIGV
-375 AAVSHFSSK
+375 ITHFTSK

-391 AEKAREE
+391 AAKFGEAVADAAAKPISQFMELQTSWLSVTDSLKARE
-398 AAKLGK
+398 
-404 RAAEIAAETVT
+404 
-415 AFRLLQ
+415 
-421 TGWIGLT
+421 
-428 NSLKEREKWVQDNY
+428 KWLQDNA
-442 DKFKELGIQINN
+442 DKFKDLGFEVRNV
-454 AKEAEK
+454 KEAEDLLVK
-460 LFEDGSDDFVN
+460 YSDKVVEAFM
-471 ALLKRAKAAAA
+471 LRAKAAVISEQA
-482 TEMAIEKY
+482 MAKY
-490 KEAMQKEANPKR
+490 KEAIKKQQEVDAMSDTKSVYVQTSSFGTGYYVTGENTEKKKKQKE
-502 LTVVKTKPKRTGWAK
+502 V
-517 FFFGEGGR
+517 
-525 VPIEGTEEYIN
+525 
-536 IDQDAIDKLNKQG
+536 
-549 DEFVKQAD
+549 
-557 KYRQEADALLKGLG
+557 DALEAEAKTLFEKQLQ
-571 LSAKAVIEGSVE
+571 LSAQEKAILQEIGQGSAKIVEGSVE

-623 YKNGGG
+623 YKNDGGSG
-629 TDAYADQLN
+629 KETDTYADQLN

-660 AANTE
+660 ADNTE

-704 NNEIANAT
+704 NDEIANAT
-712 KETVLSDFDTQ
+712 KETVLSDFDAQ
-723 LQRELAL
+723 LQRELAQ
-730 CKTIDE
+730 CNTIAE

-760 EMLNEAESE
+760 EMLNEAETE

-792 LEFEESYARKR
+792 LDFEESYARKR

-1201 DVYAGQNALIANLR
+1201 DVYAGQNSMIDNLR
-1215 EQQAEIKGEIDDIN
+1215 KQQAELKGEIEDIN
-1229 SMKDPDEEAIAALE
+1229 GMKDPDEDAIAELE
-1243 EEHAELAR
+1243 EEYAELER
-1251 QIEEIY
+1251 QIEDIY
-1257 NNIAKSITGTSA
+1257 KAIAKNITGTSA
-1269 KDLASDLQNALVE
+1269 RDLAADLQNALVE
-1282 AFKAGENAAESFG
+1282 AFQAGEDAADAFG
-1295 SVVDDVIANAVAN
+1295 EVVDDVLANAVAN
-1308 ALKLQLLEKPLQD
+1308 ALKLQLLEKPLQE
-1321 AIDQLVADMGFDK
+1321 AIDQLVKDMGFNAD
-1334 EGNGAFDGLTEAERD
+1334 GTGTFDGLTEAEQNA
-1349 SFRDKVEGAAANYE
+1349 FREKVEGAAANYE
-1363 AAMQIYKDLFDD
+1363 AAMGVYKDLLGD
-1375 FVENEPSS
+1375 FIENDPTS

-1398 LAGQTNAVRVNQVKQ
+1398 LAGQTNAVRVNQVKNI
-1413 LELVR
+1413 ELVR

-1449 DDYRAAGL
+1449 DDYRAAGF

>member
-19 LKRVI
+19 LKKII

-62 IDAIVGENQSEI
+62 IDAIIGENQSEI
-74 AKLESKY
+74 AKLEGKY

-95 NDKEFRNVSQQRKQI
+95 NDKEFRNVKNQRDQI
-110 EAEIRLRKQLVAEA
+110 ASEIRLRKKLVEEA

-130 LAAEERAMKQN
+130 LVAEERAMRQN

-150 THASLRTQL
+150 THTSLRTQL

-190 TDAWADAQAQ
+190 TDAMADAQAQ

-221 SGAFSAAQGAIALFS
+221 SGAFSAAQGAVALFAG
-236 DENEDLQ
+236 ENEDLQ
-243 KVMLKVQSLMSITVG
+243 KIMLKVQSLMSITVG
-258 LQQVQQMLNKDS
+258 LQQVQQTLNKDS
-270 AFTLVTLT
+270 AFTLVTLNGI
-278 KAKEWW
+278 KQWW
-284 AKILAAGTTSTTT
+284 NKILAAGTTATTA

-308 QTANTAAAGAN
+308 QTASTAAAGAN

-367 AAAIGAIV
+367 VAAIGALIGV
-375 AAVSHFSSK
+375 ITHFTSK

-391 AEKAREE
+391 AAKFGEAVADAAAKPISQFMELQTSWLSVTDSLKARE
-398 AAKLGK
+398 
-404 RAAEIAAETVT
+404 
-415 AFRLLQ
+415 
-421 TGWIGLT
+421 
-428 NSLKEREKWVQDNY
+428 KWLQDNA
-442 DKFKELGIQINN
+442 DKFKDLGFEVRNV
-454 AKEAEK
+454 KEAEDLLVK
-460 LFEDGSDDFVN
+460 YSDKVVEAFM
-471 ALLKRAKAAAA
+471 LRAKAAIAGEQA
-482 TEMAIEKY
+482 MAKY
-490 KEAMQKEANPKR
+490 KEAIKKQQEVDAMSDTKSVYVQTSSFGTGYYVTGENTEKKKKQKE
-502 LTVVKTKPKRTGWAK
+502 V
-517 FFFGEGGR
+517 
-525 VPIEGTEEYIN
+525 
-536 IDQDAIDKLNKQG
+536 
-549 DEFVKQAD
+549 
-557 KYRQEADALLKGLG
+557 DALEAEAKTLFEKQLQ
-571 LSAKAVIEGSVE
+571 LSAQEKAILQEIGQGSAKIVEGSVE

-623 YKNGGG
+623 YKNDGGSG
-629 TDAYADQLN
+629 KETDTYADQLN

-704 NNEIANAT
+704 NDEIANAT
-712 KETVLSDFDTQ
+712 KETVLSDFDAQ
-723 LQRELAL
+723 LQRELAQ
-730 CKTIDE
+730 CNTIAE

-760 EMLNEAESE
+760 EMLNEAETE

-816 KERKIAEAALAALEA
+816 KERKIAEAALAALDA
-831 KRREYE
+831 KKKEYE
-837 GRSGSEE
+837 GQSESE
-844 YDELLQQYQTYQQQ
+844 QYDALLQEYRTYQQQ
-858 QTAIKEKYDA
+858 ITDIQEKYEA
-868 QRAVATKQG
+868 QRAEAAKHG
-877 NALLIAEIN
+877 NMAMIAEIN
-886 KAEQAALSKLATEQ
+886 KAEKAALSKLATEQ
-900 LMASESWG
+900 LMASESWAE
-908 QLFDDMSELSTKQIN
+908 LFGDIEKLSTKQIN
-923 KLLADINGK
+923 KLLDDINNK
-932 KVEWSAQFSPKDLQA
+932 KIEWSAQFSPKDLQA

-954 AKDEIH
+954 AREEIH
-960 QRNPFRALKDSLK
+960 ERNPFAALRDSLK
-973 ELRDALK
+973 ELRETLK
-980 AEKILESDDPFIKG
+980 DEKLLSSDDPFVKG
-994 LQAKKKQYEEYT
+994 LQEKKKQYQQYT
-1006 KAVHSSD
+1006 DAVNSSD

-1023 YKDLLSEGT
+1023 YKELLSEGT
-1032 DYIDFLKKKIA
+1032 DYIDYLKRRIKEI
-1043 ELENKRITVGLDVK
+1043 ENIQISVGLDVE
-1057 GQEQLEMLNVVL
+1057 GEQELETLNAAL
-1069 ANEQGAAQNK
+1069 AQEQGASQSK
-1079 GAAFRQVF
+1079 GAAYKEVF
-1087 NDIGSSIGQI
+1087 AGIGGSIDMI
-1097 NTAFDT
+1097 STAFDT
-1103 VVKGIKNMGVAMDE
+1103 VVAGIKNMGVSMDE
-1117 ETARI
+1117 ETETI
-1122 LDDISNMLNGIGDI
+1122 LNDVSN
-1136 ASGIGS
+1136 
-1142 SNPLQVISGVFQ
+1142 VISGVGSIATGIATGNPLQ
-1154 VIPAVTD
+1154 ILQGAMQTIPAIID
-1161 LFNSQDRNARRSIE
+1161 LFNSQDRNARRSIK
-1175 RHEAAIKKLGYAY
+1175 RHEEAIKKLGNTY
-1188 NQLQHLVDNALGE
+1188 NQLQHVVDNALGE
-1201 DVYAGQNALIANLR
+1201 SVYAGQNDMIKNLR
-1215 EQQAEIKGEIDDIN
+1215 SQQAEIKGEISDIKG
-1229 SMKDPDEEAIAALE
+1229 MKKPDKEAIAELE
-1243 EEHAELAR
+1243 EEYAELER
-1251 QIEEIY
+1251 QIADIY
-1257 NNIAKSITGTSA
+1257 KNIAESITGTSA
-1269 KDLASDLQNALVE
+1269 RDLAAELQSALVG
-1282 AFKAGENAAESFG
+1282 AFEAGEDAADAFG
-1295 SVVDDVIANAVAN
+1295 DVVDDVLGNAVAN
-1308 ALKLQLLEKPLQD
+1308 ALKLKLLEEPLQQ
-1321 AIDQLVADMGFDK
+1321 AINALVRDMGFNAD
-1334 EGNGAFDGLTEAERD
+1334 GTGTFDGLTEEEQQA
-1349 SFRDKVEGAAANYE
+1349 FRDKVEGAAANYKD
-1363 AAMQIYKDLFDD
+1363 AMAVYKDLFEDI
-1375 FVENEPSS
+1375 ENPTS

-1398 LAGQTNAVRVNQVKQ
+1398 LAGQTNAVRVNQVKNI
-1413 LELVR
+1413 ELVR

-1449 DDYRAAGL
+1449 DDLRAAGF

>member
-19 LKRVI
+19 LKKII

-62 IDAIVGENQSEI
+62 IDAIIGENQSEI
-74 AKLESKY
+74 AKLQSKY

-95 NDKEFRNVSQQRKQI
+95 NDKEFRNVSQQRQQI
-110 EAEIRLRKQLVAEA
+110 EAEIRLRKKLVEEA

-130 LAAEERAMKQN
+130 LVAEERAMRQN

-150 THASLRTQL
+150 THTSLRTQL

-190 TDAWADAQAQ
+190 TDAMADAQAQ

-221 SGAFSAAQGAIALFS
+221 SGAFSAAQGAVALFAG
-236 DENEDLQ
+236 ENEDLQ
-243 KVMLKVQSLMSITVG
+243 KIMLKVQSLMSITVG
-258 LQQVQQMLNKDS
+258 LQQVQQTLNKDS
-270 AFTLVTLT
+270 AFTLVTLNGI
-278 KAKEWW
+278 KQWW
-284 AKILAAGTTSTTT
+284 NKILAAGTTATTA

-367 AAAIGAIV
+367 AAAIGAII
-375 AAVSHFSSK
+375 AVVTSFTSK

-391 AEKAREE
+391 AAKFGEAVAEAAAKPVSQFMELQTSWLSVTDSLKARE
-398 AAKLGK
+398 
-404 RAAEIAAETVT
+404 
-415 AFRLLQ
+415 
-421 TGWIGLT
+421 
-428 NSLKEREKWVQDNY
+428 KWLQDNA
-442 DKFKELGIQINN
+442 DKFKELGFEVRNV
-454 AKEAEK
+454 KEAEDLLVK
-460 LFEDGSDDFVN
+460 YSDKVVEAFM
-471 ALLKRAKAAAA
+471 LRAKAAIASEQA
-482 TEMAIEKY
+482 MAKY
-490 KEAMQKEANPKR
+490 KEAIKKQQEVDAMSDTTSIWVQTSSFGGGYYVEAENTAKKKKQQEVDE
-502 LTVVKTKPKRTGWAK
+502 LEAEAKDLFTK
-517 FFFGEGGR
+517 
-525 VPIEGTEEYIN
+525 
-536 IDQDAIDKLNKQG
+536 QLQ
-549 DEFVKQAD
+549 
-557 KYRQEADALLKGLG
+557 
-571 LSAKAVIEGSVE
+571 LSAQEKAILQEIGQGSAKIIEGSVE

-623 YKNGGG
+623 YKNGSGSGG
-629 TDAYADQLN
+629 GKETDAYADQLN

-704 NNEIANAT
+704 NDEIANAT
-712 KETVLSDFDTQ
+712 KETVLSDFDAQ
-723 LQRELAL
+723 LQRELAQ
-730 CKTIDE
+730 CNTIAE

-760 EMLNEAESE
+760 EMLNEAETE

-792 LEFEESYARKR
+792 LEFEESYARTR

-816 KERKIAEAALAALEA
+816 KERQIAEAALAALDA
-831 KRREYE
+831 KKKEYA
-837 GRSGSEE
+837 GQSGSES
-844 YDELLQQYQTYQQQ
+844 YDALLQEYRSYQQQ
-858 QTAIKEKYDA
+858 MTDIQEKYEA
-868 QRAVATKQG
+868 QRAEAAKHG
-877 NALLIAEIN
+877 NMAMIAEIN
-886 KAEQAALSKLATEQ
+886 KAEKAALSKLATEQ
-900 LMASESWG
+900 LMASESWSE
-908 QLFDDMSELSTKQIN
+908 LFGDISKLSTKQIN
-923 KLLADINGK
+923 KLLDDINSK
-932 KVEWSAQFSPKDLQA
+932 KIEWSAQFSPKDLQA

-954 AKDEIH
+954 AREEIH
-960 QRNPFRALKDSLK
+960 ERNPFIALRDSLK
-973 ELRDALK
+973 ELRETLK
-980 AEKILESDDPFIKG
+980 AEQLLGSDDPFVKG
-994 LQAKKKQYEEYT
+994 LQEKKKQYQQYT
-1006 KAVHSSD
+1006 DAVNSSD

-1023 YKDLLSEGT
+1023 YKELLSEGT
-1032 DYIDFLKKKIA
+1032 DYIDYLKRRIKEI
-1043 ELENKRITVGLDVK
+1043 ENIQISVGLDVE
-1057 GQEQLEMLNVVL
+1057 GEQELETLNAAL
-1069 ANEQGAAQNK
+1069 AQEQGASQSK
-1079 GAAFRQVF
+1079 GAAYKEVF
-1087 NDIGSSIGQI
+1087 AGIGGSIDMI
-1097 NTAFDT
+1097 STAFDT
-1103 VVKGIKNMGVAMDE
+1103 VVAGIKNMGVSMDE
-1117 ETARI
+1117 ETETI
-1122 LDDISNMLNGIGDI
+1122 LNDVSN
-1136 ASGIGS
+1136 
-1142 SNPLQVISGVFQ
+1142 VISGVGSIATGIATGNPLQ
-1154 VIPAVTD
+1154 ILQGAMQTIPAIID
-1161 LFNSQDRNARRSIE
+1161 LFNSQDREARRSIKQ
-1175 RHEAAIKKLGYAY
+1175 HEAAVKKLGYAY
-1188 NQLQHLVDNALGE
+1188 NQLQHIVDNALGE
-1201 DVYAGQNALIANLR
+1201 DVYAGQNSMIDNLR
-1215 EQQAEIKGEIDDIN
+1215 KQQAELKGEIEDIN
-1229 SMKDPDEEAIAALE
+1229 GMKDPDEDAIAELE
-1243 EEHAELAR
+1243 EEYAELER
-1251 QIEEIY
+1251 QIEDIY
-1257 NNIAKSITGTSA
+1257 KDIAKNITGTSA
-1269 KDLASDLQNALVE
+1269 RDLAADLQNALVE
-1282 AFKAGENAAESFG
+1282 AFQAGEDAADAFG
-1295 SVVDDVIANAVAN
+1295 EVVDDVLANAVAN

-1321 AIDQLVADMGFDK
+1321 ALDQLVKDMGFNAD
-1334 EGNGAFDGLTEAERD
+1334 GTGTFDGLTEAEQNA
-1349 SFRDKVEGAAANYE
+1349 FREKVEGAAANYE
-1363 AAMQIYKDLFDD
+1363 TAMGVYKDLLGD
-1375 FVENEPSS
+1375 FIENDPTS

-1398 LAGQTNAVRVNQVKQ
+1398 LAGQTNAVRVNQVKNI
-1413 LELVR
+1413 ELVR

-1449 DDYRAAGL
+1449 DDYRAAGF

>member
-62 IDAIVGENQSEI
+62 IDAIIGENQSEI
-74 AKLESKY
+74 AKLQSKY

-95 NDKEFRNVSQQRKQI
+95 NDKEFRNVSQQRQQI
-110 EAEIRLRKQLVAEA
+110 EAEIRLRKKLVEEA
-124 GKASDA
+124 GKASEA
-130 LAAEERAMKQN
+130 LVAEEQAMKKQT
-141 EEAARKNEA
+141 EAAQRAA
-150 THASLRTQL
+150 TTHTSLRTQL
-159 RQCREALV
+159 REVREALV

-173 QRGTKEY
+173 QRGTEEY
-180 AEMQAEAARL
+180 KRLQEEAGRL
-190 TDAWADAQAQ
+190 TDAWGDAQAQ
-200 ANILAHDQAGMQGL
+200 ANVLAHDQAAMQGL

-221 SGAFSAAQGAIALFS
+221 SGAFSAAQGAVALFAG
-236 DENEDLQ
+236 ENENLQ
-243 KVMLKVQSLMSITVG
+243 KIMLKVQSLMSITVG
-258 LQQVQQMLNKDS
+258 LQQVQQMLDKDS
-270 AFTLVTLT
+270 AFQLVTLT

-375 AAVSHFSSK
+375 AAVSYFSSK

-421 TGWIGLT
+421 TEWVGLT
-428 NSLKEREKWVQDNY
+428 NSLKERERWVQENR
-442 DKFKELGIQINN
+442 DKFKELGVTIND
-454 AKEAEK
+454 AKEAER
-460 LFEDGSDDFVN
+460 LFEDGTENFVN
-471 ALLKRAKAAAA
+471 ALLKRARAAAA
-482 TEMAIEKY
+482 TELAMEKY
-490 KEAMQKEANPKR
+490 KEAMQKEANPERIAVAKI
-502 LTVVKTKPKRTGWAK
+502 KPKRTGWAK
-517 FFFGEGGR
+517 FFFGEGGGFT
-525 VPIEGTEEYIN
+525 IEGTEEY
-536 IDQDAIDKLNKQG
+536 IDQDAIDKLNAQG
-549 DEFVKQAD
+549 DDFIKQAA
-557 KYRQEADALLKGLG
+557 KYTEEADALLKTLG
-571 LSAKAVIEGSVE
+571 LSAKDIIEGSVK
-583 AVEQQITRLREAY
+583 AIEQEITRLRDAY
-596 SRAATDS
+596 NNAANDI
-603 ERANIAAQLK
+603 ERNQIAKQLR
-613 AKEKE
+613 AKEAELAKISYDGKE
-618 LEKIA
+618 
-623 YKNGGG
+623 

-723 LQRELAL
+723 LQRELAQ
-730 CKTIDE
+730 CNTIAE

-760 EMLNEAESE
+760 EMLNEAETE

-908 QLFDDMSELSTKQIN
+908 RLFDDMSELSTKQIN

-954 AKDEIH
+954 AKGEIH

-980 AEKILESDDPFIKG
+980 AEKILESDDPFITG

-1122 LDDISNMLNGIGDI
+1122 LDDISNMLGGIGDI
-1136 ASGIGS
+1136 ASGIAG
-1142 SNPLQVISGVFQ
+1142 SNPLQVLGGVFQ
-1154 VIPAVTD
+1154 VLPAVTD

-1425 RIDSNVAVIS
+1425 RIDNNVAVIS
-1435 GRLLSILNK
+1435 ARLLSILNK
-1444 LTGNS
+1444 ITGNS
-1449 DDYRAAGL
+1449 DDFRASGI

>member
-221 SGAFSAAQGAIALFS
+221 SGAFSAAQGAVALFAG
-236 DENEDLQ
+236 ENEDLQ
-243 KVMLKVQSLMSITVG
+243 KIMLKVQSLMSITVG
-258 LQQVQQMLNKDS
+258 LQQVQQTLNKDS
-270 AFTLVTLT
+270 AFTLVTLN
-278 KAKEWW
+278 KAKQWW
-284 AKILAAGTTSTTT
+284 NNILAAGTTATTA

-308 QTANTAAAGAN
+308 QTASTAAAGAN

-367 AAAIGAIV
+367 VAGISAVIGIV
-375 AAVSHFSSK
+375 THFTSK

-391 AEKAREE
+391 AAKFGEQVADA
-398 AAKLGK
+398 AAKPITQFMELQ
-404 RAAEIAAETVT
+404 ASWLSVT
-415 AFRLLQ
+415 DSMKA
-421 TGWIGLT
+421 
-428 NSLKEREKWVQDNY
+428 REKWVEENG
-442 DKFKELGIQINN
+442 DKLRELGFEVRS
-454 AKEAEK
+454 AKDAEDLLVKNSSKVVEA
-460 LFEDGSDDFVN
+460 F
-471 ALLKRAKAAAA
+471 ALRAKAAVMSELAVA
-482 TEMAIEKY
+482 KY
-490 KEAMQKEANPKR
+490 KEILKKQAEVDAMPDTSSVWVQTSSFGTGYYVSGENTAKKKAQKE
-502 LTVVKTKPKRTGWAK
+502 V
-517 FFFGEGGR
+517 
-525 VPIEGTEEYIN
+525 
-536 IDQDAIDKLNKQG
+536 
-549 DEFVKQAD
+549 
-557 KYRQEADALLKGLG
+557 DALEAEAKALLEKQLSFSAQEKAILTSIGQG
-571 LSAKAVIEGSVE
+571 SAKVVEGSVE
-583 AVEQQITRLREAY
+583 AVEQQITRLRDAY

-623 YKNGGG
+623 YKNGSGG
-629 TDAYADQLN
+629 GKETDAYADQLN

-723 LQRELAL
+723 LQRELAQ
-730 CKTIDE
+730 CNTIAE

-760 EMLNEAESE
+760 EMLNEAETE

-816 KERKIAEAALAALEA
+816 KERQIAEAALAALDA
-831 KRREYE
+831 KRKEYE
-837 GRSGSEE
+837 AQSGSES
-844 YDELLQQYQTYQQQ
+844 YDALLQEYRSYQQQ
-858 QTAIKEKYDA
+858 MTDIQEKYEA
-868 QRAVATKQG
+868 QRAEATKHG
-877 NALLIAEIN
+877 NMAMIAEIN
-886 KAEQAALSKLATEQ
+886 KAEKAALSKLATEQ
-900 LMASESWG
+900 LMASESWSE
-908 QLFDDMSELSTKQIN
+908 LFSDISKLSTKQIN
-923 KLLADINGK
+923 KLLDDINSK
-932 KVEWSAQFSPKDLQA
+932 KIEWSAQFSPKDLQA

-954 AKDEIH
+954 AREEIH
-960 QRNPFRALKDSLK
+960 ERNPFAALRDSLK
-973 ELRDALK
+973 ELRETLK
-980 AEKILESDDPFIKG
+980 AEKLLSSEDPFVKS
-994 LQAKKKQYEEYT
+994 LQEKKKQYKQYT
-1006 KAVHSSD
+1006 DAVASSD

-1032 DYIDFLKKKIA
+1032 DYIDYLKRRIK
-1043 ELENKRITVGLDVK
+1043 ELENLKISVGIDVK
-1057 GQEQLEMLNVVL
+1057 GEKELEVLNAAL
-1069 ANEQGAAQNK
+1069 AQEQGAAKNK
-1079 GAAFRQVF
+1079 GAAYREVF
-1087 NDIGSSIGQI
+1087 GDIGNSIGQI
-1097 NTAFDT
+1097 NSAFNSVID
-1103 VVKGIKNMGVAMDE
+1103 GIKNMGVAMDE
-1117 ETARI
+1117 ETTRI
-1122 LDDISNMLNGIGDI
+1122 LNDISNMLSGIGDI
-1136 ASGIGS
+1136 ASGISS
-1142 SNPLQVISGVFQ
+1142 SNPLQVLGGV
-1154 VIPAVTD
+1154 VTLIPAVTD
-1161 LFNSQDRNARRSIE
+1161 LFNSQDREARRSIKQ
-1175 RHEAAIKKLGYAY
+1175 HEAAVKKLGYAY
-1188 NQLQHLVDNALGE
+1188 NQLQHIVDNALGE
-1201 DVYAGQNALIANLR
+1201 DVYAGQNSMIDNLR
-1215 EQQAEIKGEIDDIN
+1215 KQQAELKGEIEDIN
-1229 SMKDPDEEAIAALE
+1229 GMKDPDEDAIAELE
-1243 EEHAELAR
+1243 EEYAELER
-1251 QIEEIY
+1251 QIEDIY
-1257 NNIAKSITGTSA
+1257 KAIAKNITGTSA
-1269 KDLASDLQNALVE
+1269 RDLAADLQNALVE
-1282 AFKAGENAAESFG
+1282 AFQAGEDAADAFG
-1295 SVVDDVIANAVAN
+1295 EVVDDVLANAVAN
-1308 ALKLQLLEKPLQD
+1308 ALKLQLLEKPLQE
-1321 AIDQLVADMGFDK
+1321 AIDQLVKDMGFNAD
-1334 EGNGAFDGLTEAERD
+1334 GTGTFDGLTDAEQD
-1349 SFRDKVEGAAANYE
+1349 AFREKVEGAAANYKT
-1363 AAMQIYKDLFDD
+1363 AMGVYKDLLGD
-1375 FVENEPSS
+1375 FIENDPTS

-1398 LAGQTNAVRVNQVKQ
+1398 LAGQTNAVRVNQVKNI
-1413 LELVR
+1413 ELVR

-1449 DDYRAAGL
+1449 DDYRAAGF

>member
-19 LKRVI
+19 LKKII

-62 IDAIVGENQSEI
+62 IDAIIGENQSEI
-74 AKLESKY
+74 AKLQSKY

-95 NDKEFRNVSQQRKQI
+95 NDKEFRNVSQQRQQI
-110 EAEIRLRKQLVAEA
+110 EAEIRLRKKLVEEA
-124 GKASDA
+124 GKASEA
-130 LAAEERAMKQN
+130 LVAEERAMKQN

-221 SGAFSAAQGAIALFS
+221 SGAFSAAQGAVALFAG
-236 DENEDLQ
+236 ENEDLQ
-243 KVMLKVQSLMSITVG
+243 KIMLKVQSLMSITVG
-258 LQQVQQMLNKDS
+258 LQQVQQTLNKDS
-270 AFTLVTLT
+270 AFTLVTLN
-278 KAKEWW
+278 KAKQWW
-284 AKILAAGTTSTTT
+284 NNILAAGTTATTA

-308 QTANTAAAGAN
+308 QTASTAAAGAN

-367 AAAIGAIV
+367 VAGISAVIGIV
-375 AAVSHFSSK
+375 THFTSK

-391 AEKAREE
+391 AAKFGEQVADA
-398 AAKLGK
+398 AAKPITQFMELQ
-404 RAAEIAAETVT
+404 ASWLSVT
-415 AFRLLQ
+415 DSMKA
-421 TGWIGLT
+421 
-428 NSLKEREKWVQDNY
+428 REKWVEENG
-442 DKFKELGIQINN
+442 DKLRELGFEVRS
-454 AKEAEK
+454 AKDAEDLLVKNSPKVVEA
-460 LFEDGSDDFVN
+460 F
-471 ALLKRAKAAAA
+471 ALRAKAAVMSELAVA
-482 TEMAIEKY
+482 KY
-490 KEAMQKEANPKR
+490 KEILKKQAEVDAMPDTSSVWVQTSSFGTGYYVSGENTAKKQAQKE
-502 LTVVKTKPKRTGWAK
+502 V
-517 FFFGEGGR
+517 
-525 VPIEGTEEYIN
+525 
-536 IDQDAIDKLNKQG
+536 
-549 DEFVKQAD
+549 
-557 KYRQEADALLKGLG
+557 DALEAEAKALLEKQLSFSAQEKAILTSIGQG
-571 LSAKAVIEGSVE
+571 SAKVVEGSVE

-629 TDAYADQLN
+629 SGGGKETDAYADQLN

-704 NNEIANAT
+704 NDEIANAT

-723 LQRELAL
+723 LQRELAQ
-730 CKTIDE
+730 CNTIAE

-760 EMLNEAESE
+760 EMLNEAETE

-816 KERKIAEAALAALEA
+816 KERQIAEAALAALDA
-831 KRREYE
+831 KRKEYE
-837 GRSGSEE
+837 GQSGSEE

-1449 DDYRAAGL
+1449 DDYRAAGF

>member
-19 LKRVI
+19 LKKII

-62 IDAIVGENQSEI
+62 IDAIIGENQSEI
-74 AKLESKY
+74 AKLEGKY

-95 NDKEFRNVSQQRKQI
+95 NDKEFRNVKNQRDQI
-110 EAEIRLRKQLVAEA
+110 ASEIRLRKKLVEEA

-130 LAAEERAMKQN
+130 LVAEERAMRQN

-150 THASLRTQL
+150 THTSLRTQL

-190 TDAWADAQAQ
+190 TDAMADAQAQ

-221 SGAFSAAQGAIALFS
+221 SGAFSAAQGAVALFAG
-236 DENEDLQ
+236 ENEDLQ
-243 KVMLKVQSLMSITVG
+243 KIMLKVQSLMSITVG
-258 LQQVQQMLNKDS
+258 LQQVQQTLNKDS
-270 AFTLVTLT
+270 AFTLVTLNGI
-278 KAKEWW
+278 KQWW
-284 AKILAAGTTSTTT
+284 NKILAAGTTATTV

-308 QTANTAAAGAN
+308 QTASTAAAGAN
-319 TTAQTANTVATGA
+319 TAAQTANTVATGA

-367 AAAIGAIV
+367 AAAIGALIGV
-375 AAVSHFSSK
+375 ITHFTSK

-391 AEKAREE
+391 AAKFGEAVADAAAKPISQFMELQTSWLSVTDSLKARE
-398 AAKLGK
+398 
-404 RAAEIAAETVT
+404 
-415 AFRLLQ
+415 
-421 TGWIGLT
+421 
-428 NSLKEREKWVQDNY
+428 KWLQDNA
-442 DKFKELGIQINN
+442 DKLKDLGFEVRNV
-454 AKEAEK
+454 KEAED
-460 LFEDGSDDFVN
+460 LLVNYSDKVVEAFM
-471 ALLKRAKAAAA
+471 LRAKAAVISEQA
-482 TEMAIEKY
+482 MAKY
-490 KEAMQKEANPKR
+490 KEAIKKQQEVDAMSDTKSVYVQTSSFGTGYYVTGENTEKKKKQKE
-502 LTVVKTKPKRTGWAK
+502 V
-517 FFFGEGGR
+517 
-525 VPIEGTEEYIN
+525 
-536 IDQDAIDKLNKQG
+536 
-549 DEFVKQAD
+549 
-557 KYRQEADALLKGLG
+557 DALEAEAKTLFEKQLQ
-571 LSAKAVIEGSVE
+571 LSAQEKAILQEIGQGSAKIVEGSVE

-623 YKNGGG
+623 YKNDGGSG
-629 TDAYADQLN
+629 KETDTYADQLN

-704 NNEIANAT
+704 NDEIANAT
-712 KETVLSDFDTQ
+712 KETVLSDFDAQ
-723 LQRELAL
+723 LQRELAQ
-730 CKTIDE
+730 CNTIAE

-760 EMLNEAESE
+760 EMLNEAETE

-816 KERKIAEAALAALEA
+816 KERKIAEAALAALDA
-831 KRREYE
+831 KKKEYE
-837 GRSGSEE
+837 GQSGSEQ
-844 YDELLQQYQTYQQQ
+844 YDALLQEYRTYQQQ
-858 QTAIKEKYDA
+858 ITDIQEKYEA
-868 QRAVATKQG
+868 QRAEAAKHG
-877 NALLIAEIN
+877 NMAMIAEIN
-886 KAEQAALSKLATEQ
+886 KAEKAALSKLATEQ
-900 LMASESWG
+900 LMASESWAE
-908 QLFDDMSELSTKQIN
+908 LFGDIEKLSTKQIN
-923 KLLADINGK
+923 KLLDDINNK
-932 KVEWSAQFSPKDLQA
+932 KIEWSAQFSPKDLQA

-954 AKDEIH
+954 AREEIH
-960 QRNPFRALKDSLK
+960 ERNPFAALRDSLK
-973 ELRDALK
+973 ELRETLK
-980 AEKILESDDPFIKG
+980 AEKLLSSDDPFVKS
-994 LQAKKKQYEEYT
+994 LQEKKKQYQQYT
-1006 KAVHSSD
+1006 DAVNSSD

-1023 YKDLLSEGT
+1023 YKGLLSEGT
-1032 DYIDFLKKKIA
+1032 DYIDYLKRRIK
-1043 ELENKRITVGLDVK
+1043 ELENLKITVGIDVK
-1057 GQEQLEMLNVVL
+1057 GEEELEVLNAAL
-1069 ANEQGAAQNK
+1069 AQEQGAAKNK
-1079 GAAFRQVF
+1079 SAAYKEVF
-1087 NDIGSSIGQI
+1087 ADIGSSVGMI
-1097 NTAFDT
+1097 NSAFDK
-1103 VVKGIKNMGVAMDE
+1103 VIDGIKNMGIAMDE
-1117 ETARI
+1117 ETSRI
-1122 LDDISNMLNGIGDI
+1122 LDDISNMLSGIGDI
-1136 ASGIGS
+1136 ATGISSG
-1142 SNPLQVISGVFQ
+1142 NPLQVLGGV
-1154 VIPAVTD
+1154 VELVPAVVD
-1161 LFNSQDRNARRSIE
+1161 LFNSQDREARRSIKQ
-1175 RHEAAIKKLGYAY
+1175 HEAAVKKLGYAY
-1188 NQLQHLVDNALGE
+1188 NQLQHIVDNALGE
-1201 DVYAGQNALIANLR
+1201 DVYAGQNALIDNLR
-1215 EQQAEIKGEIDDIN
+1215 KQQTELKGEIEDIN
-1229 SMKDPDEEAIAALE
+1229 GMKDPDEDAIAELE
-1243 EEHAELAR
+1243 EEYAELER

-1257 NNIAKSITGTSA
+1257 KNIAKNITGTSA
-1269 KDLASDLQNALVE
+1269 RDLAADLQNALVE
-1282 AFKAGENAAESFG
+1282 AFQAGEDAADAFG
-1295 SVVDDVIANAVAN
+1295 DVVDDVLANAVAN

-1321 AIDQLVADMGFDK
+1321 AIDQLVKDMGFNAD
-1334 EGNGAFDGLTEAERD
+1334 GTGTFDGLTEAEQNA
-1349 SFRDKVEGAAANYE
+1349 FREKVSGAAANYE
-1363 AAMQIYKDLFDD
+1363 AAMGIYKDLLGD
-1375 FVENEPSS
+1375 FIENDPTS

-1398 LAGQTNAVRVNQVKQ
+1398 LAGQTNAVRVNQVKNI
-1413 LELVR
+1413 ELVR

-1449 DDYRAAGL
+1449 DDYRAAGF

>member
-19 LKRVI
+19 LKKII

-62 IDAIVGENQSEI
+62 IDAIIGENQSEI
-74 AKLESKY
+74 AKLQSKY

-95 NDKEFRNVSQQRKQI
+95 NDKEFRNVSQQRQQI
-110 EAEIRLRKQLVAEA
+110 EAEIRLRKKLVEEA
-124 GKASDA
+124 GKASEA
-130 LAAEERAMKQN
+130 LVAEERAMKQN

-221 SGAFSAAQGAIALFS
+221 SGAFSAAQGAVALFAG
-236 DENEDLQ
+236 ENEDLQ
-243 KVMLKVQSLMSITVG
+243 KIMLKVQSLMSITVG
-258 LQQVQQMLNKDS
+258 LQQVQQTLNKDS
-270 AFTLVTLT
+270 AFTLVTLN
-278 KAKEWW
+278 KAKQWW
-284 AKILAAGTTSTTT
+284 NNILAAGTTATTA

-308 QTANTAAAGAN
+308 QTASTAAAGAN

-367 AAAIGAIV
+367 VAGISAVIGIV
-375 AAVSHFSSK
+375 THFTSK

-391 AEKAREE
+391 AAKFGEQVADA
-398 AAKLGK
+398 AAKPITQFMELQ
-404 RAAEIAAETVT
+404 ASWLSVT
-415 AFRLLQ
+415 DSVKA
-421 TGWIGLT
+421 
-428 NSLKEREKWVQDNY
+428 REKWVEENG
-442 DKFKELGIQINN
+442 DKLRELGFEVRS
-454 AKEAEK
+454 AKDAEDLLVKNSPKVVEA
-460 LFEDGSDDFVN
+460 F
-471 ALLKRAKAAAA
+471 ALRAKAAVMSELAVA
-482 TEMAIEKY
+482 KY
-490 KEAMQKEANPKR
+490 KEILKKQAEVDAMPDTSSVWVQTSSFGTGYYVSGENTAKKQAQKE
-502 LTVVKTKPKRTGWAK
+502 V
-517 FFFGEGGR
+517 
-525 VPIEGTEEYIN
+525 
-536 IDQDAIDKLNKQG
+536 
-549 DEFVKQAD
+549 
-557 KYRQEADALLKGLG
+557 DALETEAKALLEKQLSFSAQEKAILTSIGQG
-571 LSAKAVIEGSVE
+571 SAKVVEGSVE

-623 YKNGGG
+623 YKNGSGSGG
-629 TDAYADQLN
+629 GKETDAYADQLN

-704 NNEIANAT
+704 NDEIANAT

-723 LQRELAL
+723 LQRELAQ
-730 CKTIDE
+730 CNTIAE

-760 EMLNEAESE
+760 EMLNEAETE

-816 KERKIAEAALAALEA
+816 KERQIAEAALAALDA
-831 KRREYE
+831 KRKEYE
-837 GRSGSEE
+837 GQSGSEE

-1449 DDYRAAGL
+1449 DDYRAAGF

>member
-19 LKRVI
+19 LKKII

-62 IDAIVGENQSEI
+62 IDAIIGENQSEI
-74 AKLESKY
+74 AKLQSKY

-95 NDKEFRNVSQQRKQI
+95 NDKEFRNVSQQRQQI
-110 EAEIRLRKQLVAEA
+110 EAEIRLRKKLVEEA
-124 GKASDA
+124 GKASEA
-130 LAAEERAMKQN
+130 LVAEERAMKQN

-221 SGAFSAAQGAIALFS
+221 SGAFSAAQGAVALFAG
-236 DENEDLQ
+236 ENEDLQ
-243 KVMLKVQSLMSITVG
+243 KIMLKVQSLMSITVG
-258 LQQVQQMLNKDS
+258 LQQVQQTLNKDS
-270 AFTLVTLT
+270 AFTLVTLN
-278 KAKEWW
+278 KAKQWW
-284 AKILAAGTTSTTT
+284 NNILAAGTTATTA

-308 QTANTAAAGAN
+308 QTASTAAAGAN

-367 AAAIGAIV
+367 VAGISAVIGIV
-375 AAVSHFSSK
+375 THFTSK

-391 AEKAREE
+391 AAKFGEQVADA
-398 AAKLGK
+398 AAKPITQFMELQ
-404 RAAEIAAETVT
+404 ASWLSVT
-415 AFRLLQ
+415 DSMKA
-421 TGWIGLT
+421 
-428 NSLKEREKWVQDNY
+428 REKWVEENG
-442 DKFKELGIQINN
+442 DKLRELGFEVRS
-454 AKEAEK
+454 AKDAEDLLVKNSSKVVEA
-460 LFEDGSDDFVN
+460 F
-471 ALLKRAKAAAA
+471 ALRAKAAVMSELAVA
-482 TEMAIEKY
+482 KY
-490 KEAMQKEANPKR
+490 KEILKKQAEVDAMPDTSSVWVQTSSFGTGYYVSGENTAKKQAQKE
-502 LTVVKTKPKRTGWAK
+502 V
-517 FFFGEGGR
+517 
-525 VPIEGTEEYIN
+525 
-536 IDQDAIDKLNKQG
+536 
-549 DEFVKQAD
+549 
-557 KYRQEADALLKGLG
+557 DALEAEAKALLEKQLSFSAQEKAILTSIGQG
-571 LSAKAVIEGSVE
+571 SAKVVEGSVE

-629 TDAYADQLN
+629 SGGGKETDAYADQLN

-704 NNEIANAT
+704 NDEIANAT

-723 LQRELAL
+723 LQRELAQ
-730 CKTIDE
+730 CNTIAE

-760 EMLNEAESE
+760 EMLNEAETE

-816 KERKIAEAALAALEA
+816 KERQIAEAALAALDA
-831 KRREYE
+831 KRKEYE
-837 GRSGSEE
+837 GQSGSEE

-1032 DYIDFLKKKIA
+1032 DYIDYLKRRIK
-1043 ELENKRITVGLDVK
+1043 ELENLKISVGIDVK
-1057 GQEQLEMLNVVL
+1057 GEKELEVLNAAL
-1069 ANEQGAAQNK
+1069 AQEQGAAKNK
-1079 GAAFRQVF
+1079 GAAYKEVF
-1087 NDIGSSIGQI
+1087 ADIGGSIDMI
-1097 NTAFDT
+1097 STAFDS
-1103 VVKGIKNMGVAMDE
+1103 VVDGIKKMGVSMDE
-1117 ETARI
+1117 ETETI
-1122 LDDISNMLNGIGDI
+1122 LSDVSNVISGVGSI
-1136 ASGIGS
+1136 ASGIATG
-1142 SNPLQVISGVFQ
+1142 NPLQILQGAVQ
-1154 VIPAVTD
+1154 TIPAIVD
-1161 LFNSQDRNARRSIE
+1161 LFNSQDRNARRSIK
-1175 RHEAAIKKLGYAY
+1175 RHEDAIKKLGTAY
-1188 NQLQHLVDNALGE
+1188 NQLQHIVDNALGE
-1201 DVYAGQNALIANLR
+1201 SVYAGQNEMIKNLR
-1215 EQQAEIKGEIDDIN
+1215 NQQAEIQGEIKDIKG
-1229 SMKDPDEEAIAALE
+1229 MKKPDKNAIAELE
-1243 EEHAELAR
+1243 EEYAELER
-1251 QIEEIY
+1251 QIADIY
-1257 NNIAKSITGTSA
+1257 KDIAQGITGTSA
-1269 KDLASDLQNALVE
+1269 RDLAAEIQSALVG
-1282 AFKAGENAAESFG
+1282 AFEAGEDAADAFG
-1295 SVVDDVIANAVAN
+1295 DVVDDVLGNAVAN
-1308 ALKLQLLEKPLQD
+1308 ALKLKLLEEPLQQ
-1321 AIDQLVADMGFDK
+1321 AINALVRDMGFNAD
-1334 EGNGAFDGLTEAERD
+1334 GTGTFDGLTEEEQRA
-1349 SFRDKVEGAAANYE
+1349 FREKVEGAAANYKD
-1363 AAMQIYKDLFDD
+1363 AMAVYKDLFEDI
-1375 FVENEPSS
+1375 ENPTS

-1398 LAGQTNAVRVNQVKQ
+1398 LAGQTNAVRVNQVKNI
-1413 LELVR
+1413 ELVR

-1449 DDYRAAGL
+1449 DDLRAAGF